1 MNVTSEADK
10 YMVQKILEKIPE
22 IVENPEI
29 LARFDDK
36 AQAFLKESYA
46 KDIKMERVFEK
57 EGSPSWKKASAEAE
71 KTKNPIK
78 NFSNKIKHGIMNFFV
93 KAGYAEEF
101 DSEKEEP
108 ARATENKANDVKK
121 EEKSENLKKN
131 SQASEQN
138 SGKSA
143 QEEEVSEEQTAEKEK
158 TDKEQQETQNASE
171 KTENKTANKE
181 NDNSEETETENN
193 EEADEEKQNFSE
205 EERQKQKEKLREQAK
220 KVKERAEKDL
230 NEYEKSRADSETKS
244 DFDFYMNEALI
255 DMLDESI
262 KIKLFDR
269 RRIEP
274 KYFGTDEEYK
284 TKYDFFAKEET
295 GEFARL
301 KQKILVEKE
310 PAGAKEK
317 AEALK
322 LITKGMATEFIEAMF
337 PNDNP
342 SEEELVAAR
351 EALRKSN
358 MAFLDI
364 RLERLGF
371 TKKPDGTVR
380 FDGNRSDIMAAAPYV
395 NQLKKYNRD
404 FSTLEVAFKNTKEGA
419 ERFDGIVSLLGSTE
433 KTIIFAKEGNDFINK
448 ISKIE
453 GSEENIIATGS
464 ENVNID
470 DIFMD
475 PIDAKEFI
483 YELKEIRDVTA
494 RKSKRLGFK
503 NLGEERPRLSLSNGN
518 MSFIA
523 DYEPRKIIKQLE
535 VLSESF
541 NALNLPND
549 RLKGTSK
556 YKPEKYKINMLPS
569 DKNGPEWKFEITAE
583 RTISM
588 TGDAKICE
596 MISSRLARGNEFK
609 NITVNGKVIKG
620 QAQEEGTQGTKKA
633 KKQKTQKPDVQ
644 ENDKNKKNLYN
655 ETSEMQNMAENE
667 AETPP
672 QNETQIPEEYLNN
685 NNNYSEHTN
694 DELPPEVEEQIAQE
708 YFQNMEENNQ
718 IQPKTQISQNQM
730 PPENIQA
737 NNQQNNE
744 IENSEKEESKTQ
756 NKKPEEKDYFDF
768 LSMQDHGEE
777 FFGIAQDSPEE
788 IEFNEL
794 ANQLYT
800 DEMNGNSNAE
810 ANYRASLE
818 KFAKGKSEKWKAR
831 AHEEIEKSFEREK
844 GQPETENS
852 GKPKK
857 ETNKKEETKKKKG
870 QAR

>member
-1 MNVTSEADK
+1 MNVTNEADK
-10 YMVQKILEKIPE
+10 YMVQKILEQIPE

-29 LARFDDK
+29 LAKFDDK
-36 AQAFLKESYA
+36 SQAFLKESYA
-46 KDIKMERVFEK
+46 KDIKMERIFEK

-78 NFSNKIKHGIMNFFV
+78 NFSNKIKRGIINFFV
-93 KAGYAEEF
+93 KAGYIEEF
-101 DSEKEEP
+101 DDGKEEP
-108 ARATENKANDVKK
+108 ARQSENKNSEDPKSNAQTSEQRRKK
-121 EEKSENLKKN
+121 ETYK
-131 SQASEQN
+131 EQTN
-138 SGKSA
+138 ERQ
-143 QEEEVSEEQTAEKEK
+143 QEEQS
-158 TDKEQQETQNASE
+158 ASE
-171 KTENKTANKE
+171 KVENETADKE
-181 NDNSEETETENN
+181 NDNSEETETKS
-193 EEADEEKQNFSE
+193 DEEKDEKKQDLSE
-205 EERQKQKEKLREQAK
+205 EERQKQREKFKEQAK

-230 NEYEKSRADSETKS
+230 NEYEKTKANSETKS
-244 DFDFYMNEALI
+244 DFDFYMNEVLI

-310 PAGAKEK
+310 PAGEKEK

-380 FDGNRSDIMAAAPYV
+380 FDGNRDDIMAAAPYV
-395 NQLKKYNRD
+395 NQLKKYDRD
-404 FSTLEVAFKNTKEGA
+404 FSTLEVAFKNTREGA
-419 ERFDGIVSLLGSTE
+419 ERFDGIISLLGSTE

-453 GSEENIIATGS
+453 GSKENVIATGS
-464 ENVNID
+464 ENINID

-503 NLGEERPRLSLSNGN
+503 NLGEERPRLSLSDGN

-549 RLKGTSK
+549 RLKGLSK

-569 DKNGPEWKFEITAE
+569 DKNGPDWKFEITGE

-620 QAQEEGTQGTKKA
+620 QAKEEGTQGAKKA
-633 KKQKTQKPDVQ
+633 KKQKTPKPDIQ
-644 ENDKNKKNLYN
+644 ESDKYKENL
-655 ETSEMQNMAENE
+655 
-667 AETPP
+667 
-672 QNETQIPEEYLNN
+672 ETQIPEEYLNSSN
-685 NNNYSEHTN
+685 NHSENTSE
-694 DELPPEVEEQIAQE
+694 ELPPEIEEQIVHESFQDTEEIKKKPVQTENFNEMNYGDNQE
-708 YFQNMEENNQ
+708 NQLDLQSENLENNE
-718 IQPKTQISQNQM
+718 TQ
-730 PPENIQA
+730 A
-737 NNQQNNE
+737 
-744 IENSEKEESKTQ
+744 TG
-756 NKKPEEKDYFDF
+756 YFDF
-768 LSMQDHGEE
+768 LSMQDQEE
-777 FFGIAQDSPEE
+777 NFFEIESQSPEE
-788 IEFNEL
+788 IEFEEL
-794 ANQLYT
+794 GNQLYL
-800 DEMNGNSNAE
+800 DEMNGNNNAE
-810 ANYRASLE
+810 ANYRENLE
-818 KFAKGKSEKWKAR
+818 KFAKGKSEKWKERAR
-831 AHEEIEKSFEREK
+831 QEIEKSFAREK
-844 GQPETENS
+844 GQPETKIS
-852 GKPKK
+852 SKSKK
-857 ETNKKEETKKKKG
+857 ETGKKEKSKKNDKNKG

>member
-1 MNVTSEADK
+1 MNVTNEADK

-36 AQAFLKESYA
+36 SQAFLKESYA
-46 KDIKMERVFEK
+46 KDIKMERTFEK

-78 NFSNKIKHGIMNFFV
+78 NFSNKIKRGIINFFV
-93 KAGYAEEF
+93 KAGYIEEF
-101 DSEKEEP
+101 DDGKEEP
-108 ARATENKANDVKK
+108 ARQSENKNSEDPKSNAQTSEQRRKK
-121 EEKSENLKKN
+121 ETYK
-131 SQASEQN
+131 EQTN
-138 SGKSA
+138 ERQ
-143 QEEEVSEEQTAEKEK
+143 QEEQS
-158 TDKEQQETQNASE
+158 ASE
-171 KTENKTANKE
+171 KAENETADKE
-181 NDNSEETETENN
+181 NDNSEETETKS
-193 EEADEEKQNFSE
+193 DEEKDEKKQDLSE
-205 EERQKQKEKLREQAK
+205 EERQKQREKFKEQAK

-230 NEYEKSRADSETKS
+230 NEYEKTKANSETKS
-244 DFDFYMNEALI
+244 DFDFYMNEVLI

-310 PAGAKEK
+310 PAGEKEK

-342 SEEELVAAR
+342 SEEELVATR
-351 EALRKSN
+351 KALRKSN

-380 FDGNRSDIMAAAPYV
+380 FDGNRDDIMAAAPYV
-395 NQLKKYNRD
+395 NQLKKYDRD
-404 FSTLEVAFKNTKEGA
+404 FSTLEVAFKNTREGA
-419 ERFDGIVSLLGSTE
+419 ERFDGIISLLGSTE

-453 GSEENIIATGS
+453 GSKENVIATGS
-464 ENVNID
+464 ENINID

-503 NLGEERPRLSLSNGN
+503 NLGEERPRLSLSDGN

-549 RLKGTSK
+549 RLKGLSK

-569 DKNGPEWKFEITAE
+569 DKNGPDWKFEITGE

-620 QAQEEGTQGTKKA
+620 QAKEEGTQGAKKA
-633 KKQKTQKPDVQ
+633 KKQKTPKPDIQ
-644 ENDKNKKNLYN
+644 ESDKYKENL
-655 ETSEMQNMAENE
+655 
-667 AETPP
+667 
-672 QNETQIPEEYLNN
+672 ETQIPEEYLNSSN
-685 NNNYSEHTN
+685 NHSENTSE
-694 DELPPEVEEQIAQE
+694 ELPPEIEEQIVHESFQDTEEIKKKPVQTENFNEMNYGDNQE
-708 YFQNMEENNQ
+708 NQLDLQSENLENNE
-718 IQPKTQISQNQM
+718 TQ
-730 PPENIQA
+730 A
-737 NNQQNNE
+737 
-744 IENSEKEESKTQ
+744 TG
-756 NKKPEEKDYFDF
+756 YFDF
-768 LSMQDHGEE
+768 LSMQDQEE
-777 FFGIAQDSPEE
+777 NFFEIESQSPEE
-788 IEFNEL
+788 IEFEEL
-794 ANQLYT
+794 GNQLYL
-800 DEMNGNSNAE
+800 DEMNGNNNAE
-810 ANYRASLE
+810 ANYRENLE
-818 KFAKGKSEKWKAR
+818 KFAKGKSEKWKERAR
-831 AHEEIEKSFEREK
+831 QEIEKSFAREK
-844 GQPETENS
+844 GQPETKIS
-852 GKPKK
+852 SKSKK
-857 ETNKKEETKKKKG
+857 ETGKKEKSKKNDKNKG

>member
-10 YMVQKILEKIPE
+10 YMVQKILEQIPE

-36 AQAFLKESYA
+36 SQAFLKESYA
-46 KDIKMERVFEK
+46 KDIKMERAFEK

-78 NFSNKIKHGIMNFFV
+78 NFSNKIKRGIINFFV
-93 KAGYAEEF
+93 KAGYIEEF
-101 DSEKEEP
+101 DDGKEEP
-108 ARATENKANDVKK
+108 ARQSENKNSEDPKNNAQPSEERQKK
-121 EEKSENLKKN
+121 EN
-131 SQASEQN
+131 SKEQTN
-138 SGKSA
+138 ERQ
-143 QEEEVSEEQTAEKEK
+143 QEEQS
-158 TDKEQQETQNASE
+158 ASE
-171 KTENKTANKE
+171 KTENGTADKE
-181 NDNSEETETENN
+181 NDNSEETE
-193 EEADEEKQNFSE
+193 AKSDEEKDQKKQDLSE
-205 EERQKQKEKLREQAK
+205 EERQKQKEKFREQAK

-230 NEYEKSRADSETKS
+230 NEYEKTKASSETKS
-244 DFDFYMNEALI
+244 DFDFYMNEVLI

-310 PAGAKEK
+310 PAGEKEK
-317 AEALK
+317 AQALK

-380 FDGNRSDIMAAAPYV
+380 FDGNRDDIMAAAPYV
-395 NQLKKYNRD
+395 NQLKKYDRD
-404 FSTLEVAFKNTKEGA
+404 FSTLEVAFKNTREGA
-419 ERFDGIVSLLGSTE
+419 ERFDGIISLLGSTE

-453 GSEENIIATGS
+453 GSKENVIATGS
-464 ENVNID
+464 ENINID

-483 YELKEIRDVTA
+483 YELKEVRDVTA

-503 NLGEERPRLSLSNGN
+503 NLGEERPRLSLSDGN

-549 RLKGTSK
+549 RLKGLSK

-569 DKNGPEWKFEITAE
+569 DKNGPDWKFEITGE

-620 QAQEEGTQGTKKA
+620 QAKEEGTQGAKKA
-633 KKQKTQKPDVQ
+633 KKQKTPKPDIQ
-644 ENDKNKKNLYN
+644 ESDKYKENL
-655 ETSEMQNMAENE
+655 
-667 AETPP
+667 
-672 QNETQIPEEYLNN
+672 ETQIPEEYLNSSN
-685 NNNYSEHTN
+685 NHSENTSE
-694 DELPPEVEEQIAQE
+694 ELPPEIEEQIVHESFQDTEEIKKKPVQTENFNEMNYGDNQE
-708 YFQNMEENNQ
+708 NQLDLQSENLENNE
-718 IQPKTQISQNQM
+718 TQ
-730 PPENIQA
+730 A
-737 NNQQNNE
+737 
-744 IENSEKEESKTQ
+744 TG
-756 NKKPEEKDYFDF
+756 YFDF
-768 LSMQDHGEE
+768 LSMQDQEE
-777 FFGIAQDSPEE
+777 NFFEIESQSPEE
-788 IEFNEL
+788 IEFEEL
-794 ANQLYT
+794 GNQLYL
-800 DEMNGNSNAE
+800 DEMNGNNNAE
-810 ANYRASLE
+810 ANYRENLE
-818 KFAKGKSEKWKAR
+818 KFAKGKSEKWKERAR
-831 AHEEIEKSFEREK
+831 QEIEKSFAREK
-844 GQPETENS
+844 GQPETKIS
-852 GKPKK
+852 SKSKK
-857 ETNKKEETKKKKG
+857 ETGKKEKSKKNDKNKG

>member
-1 MNVTSEADK
+1 VNVTSEADK
-10 YMVQKILEKIPE
+10 YMVQKILEQIPE

-36 AQAFLKESYA
+36 SQAFLKESYA

-78 NFSNKIKHGIMNFFV
+78 NFSNKIKRGIINFFV
-93 KAGYAEEF
+93 KAGYIEEF
-101 DSEKEEP
+101 DDGKEEP
-108 ARATENKANDVKK
+108 ARQSENKNSENPKNNAQTSEESPKK
-121 EEKSENLKKN
+121 ETSK
-131 SQASEQN
+131 EQTN
-138 SGKSA
+138 ERQ
-143 QEEEVSEEQTAEKEK
+143 QEEQS
-158 TDKEQQETQNASE
+158 ASE
-171 KTENKTANKE
+171 KTENGTANKE
-181 NDNSEETETENN
+181 NDNSEETE
-193 EEADEEKQNFSE
+193 AKSDEEKDEKKQDLSE
-205 EERQKQKEKLREQAK
+205 EERQKQKEKFKEQAK

-230 NEYEKSRADSETKS
+230 NEYEKSRSDSETKS
-244 DFDFYMNEALI
+244 DFDFYMNEVLI

-310 PAGAKEK
+310 PAGEKEK
-317 AEALK
+317 AQALK

-380 FDGNRSDIMAAAPYV
+380 FDGNRNDIMAAAPYV
-395 NQLKKYNRD
+395 NQLKKYDRD

-419 ERFDGIVSLLGSTE
+419 ERFDGIISLLGSTE

-453 GSEENIIATGS
+453 GSKENVIATGS
-464 ENVNID
+464 ENINID

-549 RLKGTSK
+549 RLKDLSK

-569 DKNGPEWKFEITAE
+569 DKNGPDWKFEITGE

-609 NITVNGKVIKG
+609 NITVNGKIIKG
-620 QAQEEGTQGTKKA
+620 QAQEERTQGAKKA

-644 ENDKNKKNLYN
+644 ENDRNKENLYN
-655 ETSEMQNMAENE
+655 ETSEMQNVAENE
-667 AETPP
+667 METPP
-672 QNETQIPEEYLNN
+672 QNETQIPEEYLNS
-685 NNNYSEHTN
+685 NNNYSEHTA
-694 DELPPEVEEQIAQE
+694 DELPPETEEQIVYESFQDTEKSKKKQMQTETFNEMDYGDNQE
-708 YFQNMEENNQ
+708 NQLDLQSENLENNE
-718 IQPKTQISQNQM
+718 TQ
-730 PPENIQA
+730 A
-737 NNQQNNE
+737 
-744 IENSEKEESKTQ
+744 TG
-756 NKKPEEKDYFDF
+756 YFDF
-768 LSMQDHGEE
+768 LSMQDQNEE
-777 FFGIAQDSPEE
+777 ENFFEIEAQSPEE
-788 IEFNEL
+788 IEFEEL
-794 ANQLYT
+794 GNQLYL
-800 DEMNGNSNAE
+800 DEMNGNNNAE
-810 ANYRASLE
+810 ANYRENLE

-831 AHEEIEKSFEREK
+831 ARQEIEKSFAREK
-844 GQPETENS
+844 GQPETEKS
-852 GKPKK
+852 GKSKK
-857 ETNKKEETKKKKG
+857 ESDKKEKTNKKKG

>member
-10 YMVQKILEKIPE
+10 YMVQKILEQIPE

-36 AQAFLKESYA
+36 SQAFLKESYA

-78 NFSNKIKHGIMNFFV
+78 NFSNKIKRGIMNFFV

-108 ARATENKANDVKK
+108 ARVNENKANNVKK
-121 EEKSENLKKN
+121 EEDSEILKN
-131 SQASEQN
+131 NTQTSEQN
-138 SGKSA
+138 SEKSA
-143 QEEEVSEEQTAEKEK
+143 QKETSKEQTTEKEK
-158 TDKEQQETQNASE
+158 TNKEQQKTQNASE
-171 KTENKTANKE
+171 KAENETASKE
-181 NDNSEETETENN
+181 NENSEEKKAENN
-193 EEADEEKQNFSE
+193 EETDEEKQDLSE
-205 EERQKQKEKLREQAK
+205 EEREKQKEKFREQAK

-230 NEYEKSRADSETKS
+230 NEYEKSRTNSETKS

-310 PAGAKEK
+310 PAGEKEK

-342 SEEELVAAR
+342 SEEELVVAR

-380 FDGNRSDIMAAAPYV
+380 FDGNRDDIMAAAPYV
-395 NQLKKYNRD
+395 NQLKKYDRD

-419 ERFDGIVSLLGSTE
+419 ERFDSIISLLGSTE

-453 GSEENIIATGS
+453 GSKENVIATGS
-464 ENVNID
+464 ENINID

-483 YELKEIRDVTA
+483 YELKEIRDITA

-503 NLGEERPRLSLSNGN
+503 NLGEERPRLSLSNGS

-549 RLKGTSK
+549 RLKGMSK

-569 DKNGPEWKFEITAE
+569 DKNGPEWKFEITDE

-620 QAQEEGTQGTKKA
+620 QAQDEGIQGAKKS
-633 KKQKTQKPDVQ
+633 KKQKTQKTDTQ
-644 ENDKNKKNLYN
+644 KHDKNKENLYN

-667 AETPP
+667 VETSH

-685 NNNYSEHTN
+685 NNNSEYVA
-694 DELPPEVEEQIAQE
+694 DELPPEIEEQIAQE
-708 YFQNMEENNQ
+708 YFQNMEENKQ
-718 IQPKTQISQNQM
+718 TQPETQISQNQI
-730 PPENIQA
+730 PPENIQT
-737 NNQQNNE
+737 NNQLNNE
-744 IENSEKEESKTQ
+744 SENSEKEENKVQ
-756 NKKPEEKDYFDF
+756 DKKPEQKDYFDF
-768 LSMQDHGEE
+768 LSMQDQGEE

-831 AHEEIEKSFEREK
+831 AHEEIEKSFEREN
-844 GQPETENS
+844 GQTETKNS
-852 GKPKK
+852 GKSKK
-857 ETNKKEETKKKKG
+857 ETDKKEETKKKKG
-870 QAR
+870 KAR

>member
-1 MNVTSEADK
+1 MNVTNEADK

-36 AQAFLKESYA
+36 SQAFLKESYA
-46 KDIKMERVFEK
+46 KDIKMERSFEK
-57 EGSPSWKKASAEAE
+57 EGSPTWKKASAEAE

-78 NFSNKIKHGIMNFFV
+78 NFSNKIKRGIINFFV
-93 KAGYAEEF
+93 KAGYIEEF
-101 DSEKEEP
+101 DDGKEEP
-108 ARATENKANDVKK
+108 ARQSENKNSEDPKNNAQPSEEKQKK
-121 EEKSENLKKN
+121 EN
-131 SQASEQN
+131 SKEQTN
-138 SGKSA
+138 ERQ
-143 QEEEVSEEQTAEKEK
+143 QEEQS
-158 TDKEQQETQNASE
+158 ASE
-171 KTENKTANKE
+171 KTENGTADKE
-181 NDNSEETETENN
+181 NDNSEETE
-193 EEADEEKQNFSE
+193 AKSDEEKDEKKQDLSE
-205 EERQKQKEKLREQAK
+205 EERQKQKEKFREQAK

-230 NEYEKSRADSETKS
+230 NEYEKTKANSETKS
-244 DFDFYMNEALI
+244 DFDFYMNEVLI

-310 PAGAKEK
+310 PAGEKEK

-380 FDGNRSDIMAAAPYV
+380 FDGNRDDIMAAAPYV
-395 NQLKKYNRD
+395 NQLKKYDRD
-404 FSTLEVAFKNTKEGA
+404 FSTLEVAFKNTREGA
-419 ERFDGIVSLLGSTE
+419 ERFDGIISLLGSTE

-453 GSEENIIATGS
+453 GSKENVIATGS
-464 ENVNID
+464 ENINID

-503 NLGEERPRLSLSNGN
+503 NLGEERPRLSLSDGN

-549 RLKGTSK
+549 RLKGLSK

-569 DKNGPEWKFEITAE
+569 DKNGPDWKFEITGE

-620 QAQEEGTQGTKKA
+620 QAKEEGTRGAKKA
-633 KKQKTQKPDVQ
+633 KKQKTPKPDIQ
-644 ENDKNKKNLYN
+644 ESDKYKENL
-655 ETSEMQNMAENE
+655 
-667 AETPP
+667 
-672 QNETQIPEEYLNN
+672 ETQIPEEYLNSSN
-685 NNNYSEHTN
+685 NHSENTSE
-694 DELPPEVEEQIAQE
+694 ELPPEIEEQIVHESFQDTEEIKKKPVQTENFNEMNYGDNQE
-708 YFQNMEENNQ
+708 NQLDLQSENLENNE
-718 IQPKTQISQNQM
+718 TQ
-730 PPENIQA
+730 A
-737 NNQQNNE
+737 
-744 IENSEKEESKTQ
+744 TG
-756 NKKPEEKDYFDF
+756 YFDF
-768 LSMQDHGEE
+768 LSMQDQEE
-777 FFGIAQDSPEE
+777 NFFEIESQSPEE
-788 IEFNEL
+788 IEFEEL
-794 ANQLYT
+794 GNQLYL
-800 DEMNGNSNAE
+800 DEMNGNNNAE
-810 ANYRASLE
+810 ANYRENLE
-818 KFAKGKSEKWKAR
+818 KFAKGKSEKWKERAR
-831 AHEEIEKSFEREK
+831 QEIEKSFAREK
-844 GQPETENS
+844 GQPETKIS
-852 GKPKK
+852 SKSKK
-857 ETNKKEETKKKKG
+857 ETGKKEKSKKNDKNKG

>member
-36 AQAFLKESYA
+36 SQAFLKESYA

-57 EGSPSWKKASAEAE
+57 ESSPSWKKASAEAE

-78 NFSNKIKHGIMNFFV
+78 NFSNKIKRGIINFFV
-93 KAGYAEEF
+93 KAGYIEEF
-101 DSEKEEP
+101 DDGKEEP
-108 ARATENKANDVKK
+108 ARQSENKN
-121 EEKSENLKKN
+121 SENPKN
-131 SQASEQN
+131 NAQTSEQSQEKETSKGQTN
-138 SGKSA
+138 KRQ
-143 QEEEVSEEQTAEKEK
+143 QEE
-158 TDKEQQETQNASE
+158 QNTSE
-171 KTENKTANKE
+171 KTENGTADKE
-181 NDNSEETETENN
+181 NNNSEETETKN
-193 EEADEEKQNFSE
+193 DEEKDEKKQDLSE
-205 EERQKQKEKLREQAK
+205 EERQKQKEKFKEQAK

-230 NEYEKSRADSETKS
+230 NEYEKTKASSETKS

-310 PAGAKEK
+310 PAGEKEK

-380 FDGNRSDIMAAAPYV
+380 FDGNRDDIMAAAPYV
-395 NQLKKYNRD
+395 NQLKKYDRD

-419 ERFDGIVSLLGSTE
+419 ERFDSIISLLGSAE

-453 GSEENIIATGS
+453 GSKENVIATGS
-464 ENVNID
+464 ENINID
-470 DIFMD
+470 DVFMD

-503 NLGEERPRLSLSNGN
+503 NLGEERPRLSLSNGS

-549 RLKGTSK
+549 RLKGLSK

-569 DKNGPEWKFEITAE
+569 DKNGPDWKFEITGE

-609 NITVNGKVIKG
+609 NITVNGKTIKG
-620 QAQEEGTQGTKKA
+620 QVQEEGTQGTKKA

-644 ENDKNKKNLYN
+644 ENDKSKENLYN
-655 ETSEMQNMAENE
+655 ETSEAQNMAENE
-667 AETPP
+667 AEIPP
-672 QNETQIPEEYLNN
+672 QNEVQVPEEYLNN
-685 NNNYSEHTN
+685 SNIYQENASE
-694 DELPPEVEEQIAQE
+694 ELPPEIEEEIAKE
-708 YFQNMEENNQ
+708 HFQNMEENNQ
-718 IQPKTQISQNQM
+718 KQIKTETFNEMDYNVNQLDLQS
-730 PPENIQA
+730 ENLED
-737 NNQQNNE
+737 NE
-744 IENSEKEESKTQ
+744 TQ
-756 NKKPEEKDYFDF
+756 NKNPNEATGYFDF
-768 LSMQDHGEE
+768 LSMQDQEE
-777 FFGIAQDSPEE
+777 NFFEIEAQSPEE

-794 ANQLYT
+794 ANQLYM

-810 ANYRASLE
+810 ANYRAILE

-831 AHEEIEKSFEREK
+831 ARQEIEKSFAREK
-844 GQPETENS
+844 DQPETKNS
-852 GKPKK
+852 DKSKK
-857 ETNKKEETKKKKG
+857 ETVKKEKSKKNDKNKD

>member
-10 YMVQKILEKIPE
+10 YMVQKILEQLPE

-36 AQAFLKESYA
+36 SQAFLKESYA

-78 NFSNKIKHGIMNFFV
+78 NFSNKIKRGIMNFFV

-108 ARATENKANDVKK
+108 ARPTENKASNTKEMENSEHLKDDSQTSEQSEKK
-121 EEKSENLKKN
+121 EEVFN
-131 SQASEQN
+131 
-138 SGKSA
+138 
-143 QEEEVSEEQTAEKEK
+143 EQTSEKEN
-158 TDKEQQETQNASE
+158 QETQNTSE
-171 KTENKTANKE
+171 TVEDGTDDKE
-181 NDNSEETETENN
+181 KNNSEETEAKND
-193 EEADEEKQNFSE
+193 EETDEEKQDLSE

-230 NEYEKSRADSETKS
+230 NEYEKSRSDSETKS

-310 PAGAKEK
+310 PAGEREK

-380 FDGNRSDIMAAAPYV
+380 FDGNRDDIMAAAPYV
-395 NQLKKYNRD
+395 NQLKKYDRD

-419 ERFDGIVSLLGSTE
+419 ERFDSIISLLGSTE

-453 GSEENIIATGS
+453 GSKENVIATGS
-464 ENVNID
+464 ENINID

-503 NLGEERPRLSLSNGN
+503 NLGEERPRLSLSNGS

-549 RLKGTSK
+549 RLKGMSK

-569 DKNGPEWKFEITAE
+569 DKNGPEWKFEITDE

-620 QAQEEGTQGTKKA
+620 QAQDEGTQGAKKS
-633 KKQKTQKPDVQ
+633 KKQKTQKTDTQ
-644 ENDKNKKNLYN
+644 KHDKNKENLYN

-667 AETPP
+667 VETSH

-685 NNNYSEHTN
+685 NNNSEYVA
-694 DELPPEVEEQIAQE
+694 DELPPEIEEQIAQE
-708 YFQNMEENNQ
+708 YFQNMEENKQ
-718 IQPKTQISQNQM
+718 TQPETQISQNQI
-730 PPENIQA
+730 PPENIQT
-737 NNQQNNE
+737 NNQLNNE
-744 IENSEKEESKTQ
+744 SENSEKEENKVQ
-756 NKKPEEKDYFDF
+756 DKKPEQKDYFDF
-768 LSMQDHGEE
+768 LSMQDQGEE

-831 AHEEIEKSFEREK
+831 AHEEIEKSFEREN
-844 GQPETENS
+844 GQTETKNS
-852 GKPKK
+852 GKSKK
-857 ETNKKEETKKKKG
+857 KTDKKEETKKKKG

>member
-1 MNVTSEADK
+1 MNVTNEADK

-36 AQAFLKESYA
+36 SQAFLKESYA
-46 KDIKMERVFEK
+46 KDIKMERTFEK

-78 NFSNKIKHGIMNFFV
+78 NFSNKIKRGIINFFV
-93 KAGYAEEF
+93 KAGYIEEF
-101 DSEKEEP
+101 DDGKEEP
-108 ARATENKANDVKK
+108 ARQSENKNSEDPKNNAQTSEESQKK
-121 EEKSENLKKN
+121 ETSKE
-131 SQASEQN
+131 QANERQ
-138 SGKSA
+138 
-143 QEEEVSEEQTAEKEK
+143 QEEQS
-158 TDKEQQETQNASE
+158 ASE
-171 KTENKTANKE
+171 KDENGTANKE
-181 NDNSEETETENN
+181 NDNSEETE
-193 EEADEEKQNFSE
+193 AKSDEEKDEKERDLSE
-205 EERQKQKEKLREQAK
+205 EERQKQKEKFREQAK

-230 NEYEKSRADSETKS
+230 NEYEKTKANSETKS
-244 DFDFYMNEALI
+244 DFDFYMNETLI

-310 PAGAKEK
+310 PAGEKEK
-317 AEALK
+317 AQALK

-380 FDGNRSDIMAAAPYV
+380 FDGNRDDIMAAAPYV
-395 NQLKKYNRD
+395 NQLKKYDRD

-419 ERFDGIVSLLGSTE
+419 ERFDGIISLLGSTE

-453 GSEENIIATGS
+453 GSKENVIATGS
-464 ENVNID
+464 ENINID

-549 RLKGTSK
+549 RLKGLSK

-569 DKNGPEWKFEITAE
+569 DKNGPDWKFEITGE

-609 NITVNGKVIKG
+609 NITVNGKIIKG
-620 QAQEEGTQGTKKA
+620 QAQEERTQGAKKA

-644 ENDKNKKNLYN
+644 KNDRNKENLYN
-655 ETSEMQNMAENE
+655 ETSEMQNVAENE
-667 AETPP
+667 VETPP
-672 QNETQIPEEYLNN
+672 QNETQIPEEYLNS
-685 NNNYSEHTN
+685 NNNYSEHTA
-694 DELPPEVEEQIAQE
+694 DELPPETEEQIVHE
-708 YFQNMEENNQ
+708 SFQD
-718 IQPKTQISQNQM
+718 T
-730 PPENIQA
+730 
-737 NNQQNNE
+737 
-744 IENSEKEESKTQ
+744 EESKKKQMQTETFNEMDYSDNQENQSDLQSENLENNETQ
-756 NKKPEEKDYFDF
+756 ATGYFDF
-768 LSMQDHGEE
+768 LSMQDQNEE
-777 FFGIAQDSPEE
+777 ENFFEIEAQSPEE
-788 IEFNEL
+788 IEFEEL
-794 ANQLYT
+794 GNQLYL
-800 DEMNGNSNAE
+800 DEMNGNNNAE
-810 ANYRASLE
+810 ANYRENLE

-831 AHEEIEKSFEREK
+831 ARQEIEKSFAREK
-844 GQPETENS
+844 GQPETKNS
-852 GKPKK
+852 DKSKK
-857 ETNKKEETKKKKG
+857 ETGKKEKSKKSDKNKG

>member
-10 YMVQKILEKIPE
+10 YMVQKILEQIPE

-36 AQAFLKESYA
+36 SQAFLKESYA

-78 NFSNKIKHGIMNFFV
+78 NFSNKIKRGIINFFV
-93 KAGYAEEF
+93 KAGYIEEF
-101 DSEKEEP
+101 DDGKEEP
-108 ARATENKANDVKK
+108 ARQSENKNSEVPKSNAQSSEERQKK
-121 EEKSENLKKN
+121 ETSK
-131 SQASEQN
+131 EQTN
-138 SGKSA
+138 ERQ
-143 QEEEVSEEQTAEKEK
+143 QEEQS
-158 TDKEQQETQNASE
+158 ASE
-171 KTENKTANKE
+171 KTENGTANKE
-181 NDNSEETETENN
+181 NDNSEETE
-193 EEADEEKQNFSE
+193 AKSDEEKDEKKQDLSE
-205 EERQKQKEKLREQAK
+205 EERQKQKEKFKEQAK

-230 NEYEKSRADSETKS
+230 NEYEKSRSDSETKS
-244 DFDFYMNEALI
+244 DFDFYMNEVLI

-310 PAGAKEK
+310 PAGEKEK
-317 AEALK
+317 AQALK

-380 FDGNRSDIMAAAPYV
+380 FDGNRNDIMAAAPYV
-395 NQLKKYNRD
+395 NQLKKYDRD

-419 ERFDGIVSLLGSTE
+419 ERFDGIISLLGSTE

-453 GSEENIIATGS
+453 GSKENVIATGS
-464 ENVNID
+464 ENINID

-483 YELKEIRDVTA
+483 YELKEIRDITA

-503 NLGEERPRLSLSNGN
+503 NLGEERPRLSLSNGS

-549 RLKGTSK
+549 RLKGLSK

-569 DKNGPEWKFEITAE
+569 DKNGPDWKFEITGE

-609 NITVNGKVIKG
+609 NITVNGKIIKG
-620 QAQEEGTQGTKKA
+620 QAQEERTQGAKKA

-644 ENDKNKKNLYN
+644 ENDRNKENLYN
-655 ETSEMQNMAENE
+655 ETSEMQNVAENE
-667 AETPP
+667 METPP
-672 QNETQIPEEYLNN
+672 QNETQIPEEYLNS
-685 NNNYSEHTN
+685 NNNYSEHTAN
-694 DELPPEVEEQIAQE
+694 ELPPETEEQIVHESFQDTEKSKKKQMQTETFNEMDYGDNQE
-708 YFQNMEENNQ
+708 NQLDLQSENLENNE
-718 IQPKTQISQNQM
+718 SQ
-730 PPENIQA
+730 A
-737 NNQQNNE
+737 
-744 IENSEKEESKTQ
+744 TG
-756 NKKPEEKDYFDF
+756 YFDF
-768 LSMQDHGEE
+768 LSMQDQNEE
-777 FFGIAQDSPEE
+777 ENFFEIEAQSPEE
-788 IEFNEL
+788 IEFEEL
-794 ANQLYT
+794 GNQLYL
-800 DEMNGNSNAE
+800 DEMNGNNNAE
-810 ANYRASLE
+810 ANYRENLE

-831 AHEEIEKSFEREK
+831 ARQEIEKSFAREK
-844 GQPETENS
+844 GQPETEKS
-852 GKPKK
+852 GKSKK
-857 ETNKKEETKKKKG
+857 ESDKKEKTNKKKG

>member
-1 MNVTSEADK
+1 MNVTNEADK
-10 YMVQKILEKIPE
+10 YMVQKILEQIPE

-29 LARFDDK
+29 LAKFDDK
-36 AQAFLKESYA
+36 LQAFLKESYA

-78 NFSNKIKHGIMNFFV
+78 NFSNKIKCGIINFFV
-93 KAGYAEEF
+93 KAGYIEEF
-101 DSEKEEP
+101 DDGKEEP
-108 ARATENKANDVKK
+108 ARQSENKNSEDPKSNAQTSEQRRKK
-121 EEKSENLKKN
+121 ETYK
-131 SQASEQN
+131 EQTN
-138 SGKSA
+138 ERQ
-143 QEEEVSEEQTAEKEK
+143 QEEQS
-158 TDKEQQETQNASE
+158 ASE
-171 KTENKTANKE
+171 KAENETADKE
-181 NDNSEETETENN
+181 NDNSEETETKS
-193 EEADEEKQNFSE
+193 DEEKDEKKQDLSE
-205 EERQKQKEKLREQAK
+205 EERQKQREKFKEQAK

-230 NEYEKSRADSETKS
+230 NEYEKTKANSETKS
-244 DFDFYMNEALI
+244 DFDFYMNEVLI

-310 PAGAKEK
+310 PAGEKEK

-380 FDGNRSDIMAAAPYV
+380 FDGNRDDIMAAAPYV
-395 NQLKKYNRD
+395 NQLKKYDRD
-404 FSTLEVAFKNTKEGA
+404 FSTLEVAFKNTREGA
-419 ERFDGIVSLLGSTE
+419 ERFDGIISLLGSTE

-453 GSEENIIATGS
+453 GSKENVIATGS
-464 ENVNID
+464 ENINID

-503 NLGEERPRLSLSNGN
+503 NLGEERPRLSLSDGN

-549 RLKGTSK
+549 RLKGLSK

-569 DKNGPEWKFEITAE
+569 DKNGPDWKFEITGE

-620 QAQEEGTQGTKKA
+620 QAKEEGTQGAKKA
-633 KKQKTQKPDVQ
+633 KKQKTPKPDIQ
-644 ENDKNKKNLYN
+644 ESDKYKENL
-655 ETSEMQNMAENE
+655 
-667 AETPP
+667 
-672 QNETQIPEEYLNN
+672 ETQIPEEYLNSSN
-685 NNNYSEHTN
+685 NHSENTSE
-694 DELPPEVEEQIAQE
+694 ELPPEIEEQIVHESFQDTEEIKKKPVQTENFNEMNYGDNQE
-708 YFQNMEENNQ
+708 NQLDLQSENLENNE
-718 IQPKTQISQNQM
+718 TQ
-730 PPENIQA
+730 A
-737 NNQQNNE
+737 
-744 IENSEKEESKTQ
+744 TG
-756 NKKPEEKDYFDF
+756 YFDF
-768 LSMQDHGEE
+768 LSMQDQEE
-777 FFGIAQDSPEE
+777 NFFEIESQSPEE
-788 IEFNEL
+788 IEFEEL
-794 ANQLYT
+794 GNQLYL
-800 DEMNGNSNAE
+800 DEMNGNNNAE
-810 ANYRASLE
+810 TNYRENLE
-818 KFAKGKSEKWKAR
+818 KFAKGKSEKWKERAR
-831 AHEEIEKSFEREK
+831 QEIEKSFAREK
-844 GQPETENS
+844 GQPETKIS
-852 GKPKK
+852 SKSKK
-857 ETNKKEETKKKKG
+857 ETGKKEKSKKNDKNKG

>member
-1 MNVTSEADK
+1 MNVTNEADK

-36 AQAFLKESYA
+36 SQAFLKESYA
-46 KDIKMERVFEK
+46 KDIKMERTFEK

-78 NFSNKIKHGIMNFFV
+78 NFSNKIKRGIINFFV
-93 KAGYAEEF
+93 KAGYIEEF
-101 DSEKEEP
+101 DDGKEEP
-108 ARATENKANDVKK
+108 ARQSENKNSEDPKSNAQTSEQRRKK
-121 EEKSENLKKN
+121 ETYK
-131 SQASEQN
+131 EQTN
-138 SGKSA
+138 ERQ
-143 QEEEVSEEQTAEKEK
+143 QEEQS
-158 TDKEQQETQNASE
+158 ASE
-171 KTENKTANKE
+171 KAENETADKE
-181 NDNSEETETENN
+181 NDNSEETETKS
-193 EEADEEKQNFSE
+193 DEEKDEKKQDLSE
-205 EERQKQKEKLREQAK
+205 EERQKQREKFKEQAK

-230 NEYEKSRADSETKS
+230 NEYEKTKANSETKS
-244 DFDFYMNEALI
+244 DFDFYMNEVLI

-310 PAGAKEK
+310 PAGEKEK

-351 EALRKSN
+351 KALRKSN

-380 FDGNRSDIMAAAPYV
+380 FDGNRDDIMAAAPYV
-395 NQLKKYNRD
+395 NQLKKYDRD
-404 FSTLEVAFKNTKEGA
+404 FSTLEVAFKNTREGA
-419 ERFDGIVSLLGSTE
+419 ERFDGIISLLGSTE

-453 GSEENIIATGS
+453 GSKENVIATGS
-464 ENVNID
+464 ENINID

-503 NLGEERPRLSLSNGN
+503 NLGEERPRLSLSDGN

-549 RLKGTSK
+549 RLKGLSK

-569 DKNGPEWKFEITAE
+569 DKNGPDWKFEITGE

-609 NITVNGKVIKG
+609 NIKVNGKVIKG

-644 ENDKNKKNLYN
+644 ENDKRKENLYN
-655 ETSEMQNMAENE
+655 ETSEAQNMAENE
-667 AETPP
+667 AEIPP
-672 QNETQIPEEYLNN
+672 QNEVQVPEEYLNN
-685 NNNYSEHTN
+685 SNIYQENASE
-694 DELPPEVEEQIAQE
+694 ELPPEIEEEIAKE
-708 YFQNMEENNQ
+708 HFQNMEENNQ
-718 IQPKTQISQNQM
+718 KQIKTETFNEMDYNVNQLDLQS
-730 PPENIQA
+730 ENLED
-737 NNQQNNE
+737 NE
-744 IENSEKEESKTQ
+744 TQ
-756 NKKPEEKDYFDF
+756 NKNPNEATGYFDF
-768 LSMQDHGEE
+768 LSMQDQEE
-777 FFGIAQDSPEE
+777 NFFEIEAQSPEE

-794 ANQLYT
+794 ANQLYM

-831 AHEEIEKSFEREK
+831 ARQEIEKSFAREK
-844 GQPETENS
+844 DQPETKNS
-852 GKPKK
+852 DKSKK
-857 ETNKKEETKKKKG
+857 ETGKKEKSKKNDKNKG

>member
-1 MNVTSEADK
+1 MNVTNEADK

-36 AQAFLKESYA
+36 SQAFLKESYA
-46 KDIKMERVFEK
+46 KDIKMERTFEK

-78 NFSNKIKHGIMNFFV
+78 NFSNKIKRGIINFFV
-93 KAGYAEEF
+93 KAGYIEEF
-101 DSEKEEP
+101 DDGKEEP
-108 ARATENKANDVKK
+108 ARQSENKNSEDPKSNAQTSEQRRKK
-121 EEKSENLKKN
+121 ETYK
-131 SQASEQN
+131 EQTN
-138 SGKSA
+138 ERQ
-143 QEEEVSEEQTAEKEK
+143 QEEQS
-158 TDKEQQETQNASE
+158 ASE
-171 KTENKTANKE
+171 KAENETADKE
-181 NDNSEETETENN
+181 NDNSEETETKS
-193 EEADEEKQNFSE
+193 DEEKDEKKQDLSE
-205 EERQKQKEKLREQAK
+205 EERQKRREKFKEQAK

-230 NEYEKSRADSETKS
+230 NEYEKTKANSETKS
-244 DFDFYMNEALI
+244 DFDFYMNEVLI

-310 PAGAKEK
+310 PAGEKEK

-380 FDGNRSDIMAAAPYV
+380 FDGNRDDIMAAAPYV
-395 NQLKKYNRD
+395 NQLKKYDRD
-404 FSTLEVAFKNTKEGA
+404 FSTLEVAFKNTREGA
-419 ERFDGIVSLLGSTE
+419 ERFDGIISLLGSTE
-433 KTIIFAKEGNDFINK
+433 KTIIFAKEENDFINK

-453 GSEENIIATGS
+453 GSKENVIATGS
-464 ENVNID
+464 ENINID

-475 PIDAKEFI
+475 PIDTKEFI

-503 NLGEERPRLSLSNGN
+503 NLGEERPRLSLSDGN

-549 RLKGTSK
+549 RLKGLSK

-569 DKNGPEWKFEITAE
+569 DKNGPDWKFEITGE

-620 QAQEEGTQGTKKA
+620 QAKEEGTQGAKKA
-633 KKQKTQKPDVQ
+633 KKQKTPKPDIQ
-644 ENDKNKKNLYN
+644 ESDKYKENL
-655 ETSEMQNMAENE
+655 
-667 AETPP
+667 
-672 QNETQIPEEYLNN
+672 ETQIPEEYLNSSN
-685 NNNYSEHTN
+685 NHSENTSE
-694 DELPPEVEEQIAQE
+694 ELPPEIEEQIVHESFQDTEEIKKKPVQTENFNEMNYGDNQE
-708 YFQNMEENNQ
+708 NQLDLQSENLENNE
-718 IQPKTQISQNQM
+718 TQ
-730 PPENIQA
+730 A
-737 NNQQNNE
+737 
-744 IENSEKEESKTQ
+744 TG
-756 NKKPEEKDYFDF
+756 YFDF
-768 LSMQDHGEE
+768 LSMQDQEE
-777 FFGIAQDSPEE
+777 NFFEIESQSPEE
-788 IEFNEL
+788 IEFEEL
-794 ANQLYT
+794 GNQLYL
-800 DEMNGNSNAE
+800 DEMNGNNNAE
-810 ANYRASLE
+810 ANYRENLE
-818 KFAKGKSEKWKAR
+818 KFAKGKSEKWKERAR
-831 AHEEIEKSFEREK
+831 QEIEKSFAREK
-844 GQPETENS
+844 GQPETKIS
-852 GKPKK
+852 SKSKK
-857 ETNKKEETKKKKG
+857 ETGKKEKSKKNDKNKG

>member
-1 MNVTSEADK
+1 MNVTNEADK

-36 AQAFLKESYA
+36 SQAFLKESYA
-46 KDIKMERVFEK
+46 KDIKMERTFEK

-78 NFSNKIKHGIMNFFV
+78 NFSNKIKRGIINFFV
-93 KAGYAEEF
+93 KAGYIEEF
-101 DSEKEEP
+101 DDGKEEP
-108 ARATENKANDVKK
+108 ARQSENKNSEDPKSNAQTSEQRRKK
-121 EEKSENLKKN
+121 ETYK
-131 SQASEQN
+131 EQTN
-138 SGKSA
+138 ERQ
-143 QEEEVSEEQTAEKEK
+143 QEEQS
-158 TDKEQQETQNASE
+158 ASE
-171 KTENKTANKE
+171 KAENETADKE
-181 NDNSEETETENN
+181 NDNSEETETKS
-193 EEADEEKQNFSE
+193 DEEKDEKKQDLSE
-205 EERQKQKEKLREQAK
+205 EERQKQREKFKEQAK

-230 NEYEKSRADSETKS
+230 NEYEKTKANSETKS
-244 DFDFYMNEALI
+244 DFDFYMNEVLI

-310 PAGAKEK
+310 PAGEKEK

-380 FDGNRSDIMAAAPYV
+380 FDGNRDDIMAAAPYV
-395 NQLKKYNRD
+395 NQLKKYDRD
-404 FSTLEVAFKNTKEGA
+404 FSTLEVAFKNTREGA
-419 ERFDGIVSLLGSTE
+419 ERFDGIISLLGSTE
-433 KTIIFAKEGNDFINK
+433 KTIIFAKEENDFINK

-453 GSEENIIATGS
+453 GSKENVIATGS
-464 ENVNID
+464 ENINID

-503 NLGEERPRLSLSNGN
+503 NLGEERPRLSLSDGN

-549 RLKGTSK
+549 RLKGLSK

-569 DKNGPEWKFEITAE
+569 DKNGPDWKFEITGE

-620 QAQEEGTQGTKKA
+620 QAKEEGTQGAKKA
-633 KKQKTQKPDVQ
+633 KKQKTPKPDIQ
-644 ENDKNKKNLYN
+644 ESDKYKENL
-655 ETSEMQNMAENE
+655 
-667 AETPP
+667 
-672 QNETQIPEEYLNN
+672 ETQIPEEYLNSSN
-685 NNNYSEHTN
+685 NHSENTSE
-694 DELPPEVEEQIAQE
+694 ELPPEIEEQIVHESFQDTEEIKKKPVQTENFNEMNYGDNQE
-708 YFQNMEENNQ
+708 NQLDLQSENLENNE
-718 IQPKTQISQNQM
+718 TQ
-730 PPENIQA
+730 A
-737 NNQQNNE
+737 
-744 IENSEKEESKTQ
+744 TG
-756 NKKPEEKDYFDF
+756 YFDF
-768 LSMQDHGEE
+768 LSMQDQEE
-777 FFGIAQDSPEE
+777 NFFEIESQSPEE
-788 IEFNEL
+788 IEFEEL
-794 ANQLYT
+794 GNQLYL
-800 DEMNGNSNAE
+800 DEMNGNNNAE
-810 ANYRASLE
+810 TNYRENLE
-818 KFAKGKSEKWKAR
+818 KFAKGKSEKWKERAR
-831 AHEEIEKSFEREK
+831 QEIEKSFAREK
-844 GQPETENS
+844 GQPETKIS
-852 GKPKK
+852 SKSKK
-857 ETNKKEETKKKKG
+857 ETGKKEKSKKNDKNKG

>member
-1 MNVTSEADK
+1 MNVTNEADK

-36 AQAFLKESYA
+36 SQAFLKESYA
-46 KDIKMERVFEK
+46 KDIKMERTFEK

-78 NFSNKIKHGIMNFFV
+78 NFSNKIKRGIINFFV
-93 KAGYAEEF
+93 KAGYIEEF
-101 DSEKEEP
+101 DDGKEEP
-108 ARATENKANDVKK
+108 ARQSENKNSEDPKSNAQTSEQRRKK
-121 EEKSENLKKN
+121 ETYK
-131 SQASEQN
+131 EQTN
-138 SGKSA
+138 ERQ
-143 QEEEVSEEQTAEKEK
+143 QEEQS
-158 TDKEQQETQNASE
+158 ASE
-171 KTENKTANKE
+171 KAENETADKE
-181 NDNSEETETENN
+181 S
-193 EEADEEKQNFSE
+193 DEEKDEKKQDLSE
-205 EERQKQKEKLREQAK
+205 EERQKQREKFKEQAK

-230 NEYEKSRADSETKS
+230 NEYEKTKANSETKS
-244 DFDFYMNEALI
+244 DFDFYMNEVLI

-310 PAGAKEK
+310 PAGEKEK

-351 EALRKSN
+351 KALRKSN

-380 FDGNRSDIMAAAPYV
+380 FDGNRDDIMAAAPYV
-395 NQLKKYNRD
+395 NQLKKYDRD
-404 FSTLEVAFKNTKEGA
+404 FSTLEVAFKNTREGA
-419 ERFDGIVSLLGSTE
+419 ERFDGIISLLGSTE

-453 GSEENIIATGS
+453 GSKENVIATGS
-464 ENVNID
+464 ENINID

-503 NLGEERPRLSLSNGN
+503 NLGEERPRLSLSDGN

-549 RLKGTSK
+549 RLKGLSK

-569 DKNGPEWKFEITAE
+569 DKNGPDWKFEITGE

-620 QAQEEGTQGTKKA
+620 QAKEEGTQGAKKA
-633 KKQKTQKPDVQ
+633 KKQKTPKPDIQ
-644 ENDKNKKNLYN
+644 ESDKYKENL
-655 ETSEMQNMAENE
+655 
-667 AETPP
+667 
-672 QNETQIPEEYLNN
+672 ETQIPEEYLNSSN
-685 NNNYSEHTN
+685 NHSENTSE
-694 DELPPEVEEQIAQE
+694 ELPPEIEEQIVHESFQDTEEIKKKPVQTENFNEMNYGDNQE
-708 YFQNMEENNQ
+708 NQLDLQSENLENNE
-718 IQPKTQISQNQM
+718 TQ
-730 PPENIQA
+730 A
-737 NNQQNNE
+737 
-744 IENSEKEESKTQ
+744 TG
-756 NKKPEEKDYFDF
+756 YFDF
-768 LSMQDHGEE
+768 LSMQDQEE
-777 FFGIAQDSPEE
+777 NFFEIESQSPEE
-788 IEFNEL
+788 IEFEEL
-794 ANQLYT
+794 GNQLYL
-800 DEMNGNSNAE
+800 DEMNGNNNAE
-810 ANYRASLE
+810 ANYRENLE
-818 KFAKGKSEKWKAR
+818 KFAKGKSEKWKERAR
-831 AHEEIEKSFEREK
+831 QEIEKSFAREK
-844 GQPETENS
+844 GQPETKIS
-852 GKPKK
+852 SKSKK
-857 ETNKKEETKKKKG
+857 ETGKKEKSKKNDKNKG

>member
-10 YMVQKILEKIPE
+10 YMVQKILEQIPE

-36 AQAFLKESYA
+36 SQAFLKESYA

-78 NFSNKIKHGIMNFFV
+78 NFSNKIKRGIMNFFV

-108 ARATENKANDVKK
+108 ARPTENKANDAK
-121 EEKSENLKKN
+121 ETKNTENAKN
-131 SQASEQN
+131 NAQTSEQ
-138 SGKSA
+138 SERK
-143 QEEEVSEEQTAEKEK
+143 EEVSNEQTSN
-158 TDKEQQETQNASE
+158 QETQNTTKNTSE
-171 KTENKTANKE
+171 KVEDGTDDKE
-181 NDNSEETETENN
+181 RDDSEETETKS
-193 EEADEEKQNFSE
+193 DEETDENKQDLSE

-230 NEYEKSRADSETKS
+230 NEYEKSRSNSETKS

-255 DMLDESI
+255 NMLDESI

-310 PAGAKEK
+310 PAGEKEK

-380 FDGNRSDIMAAAPYV
+380 FDGNRDDIMAAAPYV
-395 NQLKKYNRD
+395 NQLKKYDRD

-419 ERFDGIVSLLGSTE
+419 ERFDGIISLLGSTE

-453 GSEENIIATGS
+453 GSKENVIATGS
-464 ENVNID
+464 ENINID

-483 YELKEIRDVTA
+483 YELKEIRDITA

-503 NLGEERPRLSLSNGN
+503 NLGEERPRLSLSNGS

-549 RLKGTSK
+549 RLKGKSK

-569 DKNGPEWKFEITAE
+569 DKNGPDWKFEITDE

-633 KKQKTQKPDVQ
+633 KKQKVQKPDVQ
-644 ENDKNKKNLYN
+644 ENDKNKENLYN
-655 ETSEMQNMAENE
+655 ETSKNE
-667 AETPP
+667 VETSH
-672 QNETQIPEEYLNN
+672 QNETQIPEEYLNS
-685 NNNYSEHTN
+685 NNNYSEHTA
-694 DELPPEVEEQIAQE
+694 DELPPEIEEQIAEE
-708 YFQNMEENNQ
+708 YFQNMEENKQ
-718 IQPKTQISQNQM
+718 IQPKIQISQNEM
-730 PPENIQA
+730 PPENIQT
-737 NNQQNNE
+737 NNQLNNE
-744 IENSEKEESKTQ
+744 SENSEKEESEVQ
-756 NKKPEEKDYFDF
+756 NKKPEERDYFDF
-768 LSMQDHGEE
+768 LSIQDQGEE

-794 ANQLYT
+794 ANQLYM
-800 DEMNGNSNAE
+800 DETNGNSNAE

-831 AHEEIEKSFEREK
+831 AREEIEKSFEREN
-844 GQPETENS
+844 GQPETEKS
-852 GKPKK
+852 GKSKK
-857 ETNKKEETKKKKG
+857 ETNKKEETNKKKG

>member
-1 MNVTSEADK
+1 MNVTNEADK

-36 AQAFLKESYA
+36 SQAFLKESYA
-46 KDIKMERVFEK
+46 KDIKMERTFEK

-78 NFSNKIKHGIMNFFV
+78 NFSNKIKRGIINFFV
-93 KAGYAEEF
+93 KAGYIEEF
-101 DSEKEEP
+101 DDGKEEP
-108 ARATENKANDVKK
+108 ARQSENKNSEDPKSNAQTSEQRRKK
-121 EEKSENLKKN
+121 ETYK
-131 SQASEQN
+131 EQTN
-138 SGKSA
+138 ERQ
-143 QEEEVSEEQTAEKEK
+143 QEEQS
-158 TDKEQQETQNASE
+158 ASE
-171 KTENKTANKE
+171 KAENETADKE
-181 NDNSEETETENN
+181 NDNSEETETKS
-193 EEADEEKQNFSE
+193 DEEKDEKKQDLSE
-205 EERQKQKEKLREQAK
+205 EERQKQREKFKEQAK

-230 NEYEKSRADSETKS
+230 NEYEKTKANSETKS
-244 DFDFYMNEALI
+244 DFDFYMNEVLI

-310 PAGAKEK
+310 PAGEKEK

-351 EALRKSN
+351 KALRKSN

-380 FDGNRSDIMAAAPYV
+380 FDGNRDDIMAAAPYV
-395 NQLKKYNRD
+395 NQLKKYDRD
-404 FSTLEVAFKNTKEGA
+404 FSTLEVAFKNTREGT
-419 ERFDGIVSLLGSTE
+419 ERFDGIISLLGSTE

-453 GSEENIIATGS
+453 GSKENVIATGS
-464 ENVNID
+464 ENINID

-503 NLGEERPRLSLSNGN
+503 NSGEERPRLSLSDGN

-549 RLKGTSK
+549 RLKGLSK

-569 DKNGPEWKFEITAE
+569 DKNGPDWKFEITGE

-620 QAQEEGTQGTKKA
+620 QAKEEGTQGAKKA
-633 KKQKTQKPDVQ
+633 KKQKTPKPDIQ
-644 ENDKNKKNLYN
+644 ESDKYKENL
-655 ETSEMQNMAENE
+655 
-667 AETPP
+667 
-672 QNETQIPEEYLNN
+672 ETQIPEEYLNSSN
-685 NNNYSEHTN
+685 NHSENTSE
-694 DELPPEVEEQIAQE
+694 ELPPEIEEQIVHESFQDTEEIKKKPVQTENFNEMNYGDNQE
-708 YFQNMEENNQ
+708 NQLDLQSENLENNE
-718 IQPKTQISQNQM
+718 TQ
-730 PPENIQA
+730 A
-737 NNQQNNE
+737 
-744 IENSEKEESKTQ
+744 TG
-756 NKKPEEKDYFDF
+756 YFDF
-768 LSMQDHGEE
+768 LSMQDQEE
-777 FFGIAQDSPEE
+777 NFFEIESQSPEE
-788 IEFNEL
+788 IEFEEL
-794 ANQLYT
+794 GNQLYL
-800 DEMNGNSNAE
+800 DEMNGNNNAE
-810 ANYRASLE
+810 ANYRENLE
-818 KFAKGKSEKWKAR
+818 KFAKGKSEKWKERAR
-831 AHEEIEKSFEREK
+831 QEIEKSFAREK
-844 GQPETENS
+844 GQPETKIS
-852 GKPKK
+852 SKSKK
-857 ETNKKEETKKKKG
+857 ETGKKEKSKKNDKNKG

>member
-1 MNVTSEADK
+1 MNVTNEADK

-36 AQAFLKESYA
+36 SQAFLKESYA
-46 KDIKMERVFEK
+46 KDIKMERTFEK

-78 NFSNKIKHGIMNFFV
+78 NFSNKIKRGIINFFV
-93 KAGYAEEF
+93 KAGYIEEF
-101 DSEKEEP
+101 DDGKEEP
-108 ARATENKANDVKK
+108 ARQSENKNSEDPKSNAQTSEQRRKK
-121 EEKSENLKKN
+121 ETYK
-131 SQASEQN
+131 EQTN
-138 SGKSA
+138 ERQ
-143 QEEEVSEEQTAEKEK
+143 QEEQS
-158 TDKEQQETQNASE
+158 ASE
-171 KTENKTANKE
+171 KAENETADKE
-181 NDNSEETETENN
+181 NDNSEETETKS
-193 EEADEEKQNFSE
+193 DEEKDEKKQDLSE
-205 EERQKQKEKLREQAK
+205 EERQKQREKFKEQAK

-230 NEYEKSRADSETKS
+230 NEYEKTKANSETKS
-244 DFDFYMNEALI
+244 DFDFYMNEVLI

-310 PAGAKEK
+310 PAGEKEK

-380 FDGNRSDIMAAAPYV
+380 FDGNRDDIMAAAPYV
-395 NQLKKYNRD
+395 NQLKKYDRD
-404 FSTLEVAFKNTKEGA
+404 FSTLEVAFKNTREGA
-419 ERFDGIVSLLGSTE
+419 ERFDGIISLLGSTE
-433 KTIIFAKEGNDFINK
+433 KTIIFAKEENDFINK

-453 GSEENIIATGS
+453 GSKENVIATGS
-464 ENVNID
+464 ENINID

-503 NLGEERPRLSLSNGN
+503 NLGEERPRLSLSDGN

-549 RLKGTSK
+549 RLKGLSK

-569 DKNGPEWKFEITAE
+569 DKNGPDWKFEITGE

-620 QAQEEGTQGTKKA
+620 QAKEEGTQGAKKA
-633 KKQKTQKPDVQ
+633 KKQKTPKPDIQ
-644 ENDKNKKNLYN
+644 ESDKYKENL
-655 ETSEMQNMAENE
+655 
-667 AETPP
+667 
-672 QNETQIPEEYLNN
+672 ETQIPEEYLNSSN
-685 NNNYSEHTN
+685 NHSENTSE
-694 DELPPEVEEQIAQE
+694 ELPPEIEEQIVHESFQDTEEIKKKPVQTENFNEMNYGDNQE
-708 YFQNMEENNQ
+708 NQLDLQSENLENNE
-718 IQPKTQISQNQM
+718 TQ
-730 PPENIQA
+730 A
-737 NNQQNNE
+737 
-744 IENSEKEESKTQ
+744 TG
-756 NKKPEEKDYFDF
+756 YFDF
-768 LSMQDHGEE
+768 LSMQDQEE
-777 FFGIAQDSPEE
+777 NFFEIESQSPEE
-788 IEFNEL
+788 IEFEEL
-794 ANQLYT
+794 GNQLYL
-800 DEMNGNSNAE
+800 DEMNGNNNAE
-810 ANYRASLE
+810 ANYRENLE
-818 KFAKGKSEKWKAR
+818 KFAKGKSEKWKERAR
-831 AHEEIEKSFEREK
+831 QEIEKSFAREK
-844 GQPETENS
+844 GQPETKIS
-852 GKPKK
+852 SKSKK
-857 ETNKKEETKKKKG
+857 ETGKKEKSKKNDKNKG

>member
-1 MNVTSEADK
+1 MNVTNEADK
-10 YMVQKILEKIPE
+10 YMVQKILEQIPE

-29 LARFDDK
+29 LAKFDDK
-36 AQAFLKESYA
+36 SQAFLKESYA
-46 KDIKMERVFEK
+46 KDIKMERIFEK

-78 NFSNKIKHGIMNFFV
+78 NFSNKIKRGIINFFV
-93 KAGYAEEF
+93 KAGYIEEF
-101 DSEKEEP
+101 DDGKEEP
-108 ARATENKANDVKK
+108 ARQSENKNSEDPKSNAQTSEQRRKK
-121 EEKSENLKKN
+121 ETYK
-131 SQASEQN
+131 EQTN
-138 SGKSA
+138 ERQ
-143 QEEEVSEEQTAEKEK
+143 QEEQS
-158 TDKEQQETQNASE
+158 ASE
-171 KTENKTANKE
+171 KVENETADKE
-181 NDNSEETETENN
+181 NDNSEETETKS
-193 EEADEEKQNFSE
+193 DEEKDEKKQDLSE
-205 EERQKQKEKLREQAK
+205 EERQKQREKFKEQAK

-230 NEYEKSRADSETKS
+230 NEYEKTKANSETKS
-244 DFDFYMNEALI
+244 DFDFYMNEVLI

-310 PAGAKEK
+310 PAGEKEK

-380 FDGNRSDIMAAAPYV
+380 FDGNRDDIMAAAPYV
-395 NQLKKYNRD
+395 NQLKKYDRD
-404 FSTLEVAFKNTKEGA
+404 FSTLEVAFKNTREGA
-419 ERFDGIVSLLGSTE
+419 ERFDGIISLLGSTE

-453 GSEENIIATGS
+453 GSKENVIATGS
-464 ENVNID
+464 ENINID

-503 NLGEERPRLSLSNGN
+503 NLGEERPRLSLSDGN

-549 RLKGTSK
+549 RLKGLSK

-569 DKNGPEWKFEITAE
+569 DKNGPDWKFEITGE

-620 QAQEEGTQGTKKA
+620 QAKEEGTQGAKKA
-633 KKQKTQKPDVQ
+633 KKQKTPKPDIQ
-644 ENDKNKKNLYN
+644 ESDKYKENL
-655 ETSEMQNMAENE
+655 
-667 AETPP
+667 
-672 QNETQIPEEYLNN
+672 ETQIPEEYLNSSN
-685 NNNYSEHTN
+685 NHSENTSE
-694 DELPPEVEEQIAQE
+694 ELPPEIEEQIVHESFQDTEEIKKKPVQTENFNEMDYGDNQE
-708 YFQNMEENNQ
+708 NQLDLQSENLENNE
-718 IQPKTQISQNQM
+718 TQ
-730 PPENIQA
+730 A
-737 NNQQNNE
+737 
-744 IENSEKEESKTQ
+744 TG
-756 NKKPEEKDYFDF
+756 YFDF
-768 LSMQDHGEE
+768 LSMQDQNEE
-777 FFGIAQDSPEE
+777 ENFFEIEAQSPEE
-788 IEFNEL
+788 IEFEEL
-794 ANQLYT
+794 GNQLYL
-800 DEMNGNSNAE
+800 DEMNGNNNAE
-810 ANYRASLE
+810 ANYRENLE

-831 AHEEIEKSFEREK
+831 ARQEIEKSFAREK
-844 GQPETENS
+844 GQPETEKS
-852 GKPKK
+852 GKSKK
-857 ETNKKEETKKKKG
+857 ESDKKEKTNKKKG

>member
-1 MNVTSEADK
+1 MTG
-10 YMVQKILEKIPE
+10 VQTCAL
-22 IVENPEI
+22 
-29 LARFDDK
+29 
-36 AQAFLKESYA
+36 
-46 KDIKMERVFEK
+46 
-57 EGSPSWKKASAEAE
+57 
-71 KTKNPIK
+71 PIWQ
-78 NFSNKIKHGIMNFFV
+78 S
-93 KAGYAEEF
+93 
-101 DSEKEEP
+101 
-108 ARATENKANDVKK
+108 ENKNSEDPKNNAQPSEEKQKK
-121 EEKSENLKKN
+121 EN
-131 SQASEQN
+131 SKEQTN
-138 SGKSA
+138 ERQ
-143 QEEEVSEEQTAEKEK
+143 QEEQS
-158 TDKEQQETQNASE
+158 ASE
-171 KTENKTANKE
+171 KTENGTVNKE
-181 NDNSEETETENN
+181 NDNSEETEAKN
-193 EEADEEKQNFSE
+193 DEEKDEKERDLSE
-205 EERQKQKEKLREQAK
+205 EERQKQKEKFREQAK

-230 NEYEKSRADSETKS
+230 NEYEKTKASSETKS
-244 DFDFYMNEALI
+244 DFDFYMNEVLI

-310 PAGAKEK
+310 PAGEREK
-317 AEALK
+317 AQALK

-380 FDGNRSDIMAAAPYV
+380 FDGNRDDIMAAAPYV
-395 NQLKKYNRD
+395 NQLKKYDRD
-404 FSTLEVAFKNTKEGA
+404 FSTLEVAFKNTREGV
-419 ERFDGIVSLLGSTE
+419 ERFDGIISLLGSTE
-433 KTIIFAKEGNDFINK
+433 KTIIFVKEGNDFINK

-453 GSEENIIATGS
+453 GSKENVIATGS
-464 ENVNID
+464 ENINID

-503 NLGEERPRLSLSNGN
+503 NLGEERPRLSLSDGN

-549 RLKGTSK
+549 RLKGLSK

-569 DKNGPEWKFEITAE
+569 DKNGPDWKFEITGE

-620 QAQEEGTQGTKKA
+620 QAQEEGTQGAKKV

-644 ENDKNKKNLYN
+644 KNDRNKENLYN
-655 ETSEMQNMAENE
+655 ETSEMQNVAENE
-667 AETPP
+667 VETPP
-672 QNETQIPEEYLNN
+672 QNETQIPEEYLNS
-685 NNNYSEHTN
+685 NNNYSEHTA
-694 DELPPEVEEQIAQE
+694 DELPPEIEEQIVHE
-708 YFQNMEENNQ
+708 SFQD
-718 IQPKTQISQNQM
+718 T
-730 PPENIQA
+730 
-737 NNQQNNE
+737 
-744 IENSEKEESKTQ
+744 EESKKKQMQTETFNEMDYGDNQENQSDLQSENLENNETQ
-756 NKKPEEKDYFDF
+756 ATGYFDF
-768 LSMQDHGEE
+768 LSMQDQNEE
-777 FFGIAQDSPEE
+777 ENFFEIEAQSPEE
-788 IEFNEL
+788 IEFEEL
-794 ANQLYT
+794 GNQLYL
-800 DEMNGNSNAE
+800 DEMNGNNNAE
-810 ANYRASLE
+810 ANYRENLE

-831 AHEEIEKSFEREK
+831 ARQEIEKSFAREK
-844 GQPETENS
+844 GQPETKNS
-852 GKPKK
+852 DKSKK
-857 ETNKKEETKKKKG
+857 ETGKKEKSKKNDKNKG

>member
-101 DSEKEEP
+101 DTEKEEP
-108 ARATENKANDVKK
+108 ARATENKANDIK
-121 EEKSENLKKN
+121 EAKNTENSENN
-131 SQASEQN
+131 AQTSEQ
-138 SGKSA
+138 SEKK
-143 QEEEVSEEQTAEKEK
+143 EEVSEEQTAEKEK

-310 PAGAKEK
+310 PAGEREK

-380 FDGNRSDIMAAAPYV
+380 FDGNRDDIMAAAPYV
-395 NQLKKYNRD
+395 NQLKKYDRD

-419 ERFDGIVSLLGSTE
+419 ERFDSIISLLGSTE

-453 GSEENIIATGS
+453 GSKENVIATGS
-464 ENVNID
+464 ENINID

-503 NLGEERPRLSLSNGN
+503 NLGEERPRLSLSNGS

-549 RLKGTSK
+549 RLKGMSK

-569 DKNGPEWKFEITAE
+569 DKNGPEWKFEITDE

-620 QAQEEGTQGTKKA
+620 QAQDEGTQDAKKS
-633 KKQKTQKPDVQ
+633 KKQKTQKTDTQ
-644 ENDKNKKNLYN
+644 KHDKNKENLYN
-655 ETSEMQNMAENE
+655 ETSEMQNMAENKV
-667 AETPP
+667 ETSH

-685 NNNYSEHTN
+685 NNNSEYVA
-694 DELPPEVEEQIAQE
+694 DELPPEIEEQIAQE
-708 YFQNMEENNQ
+708 YFQNMEENKQ
-718 IQPKTQISQNQM
+718 IQPETQISQNQI
-730 PPENIQA
+730 PPENIQT
-737 NNQQNNE
+737 NNQLNNE
-744 IENSEKEESKTQ
+744 SENSEKEENKVQ
-756 NKKPEEKDYFDF
+756 DKKPEQKDYFDF
-768 LSMQDHGEE
+768 LSMQDQGEE

-831 AHEEIEKSFEREK
+831 AHEEIEKSFEREN
-844 GQPETENS
+844 GQTETKNS
-852 GKPKK
+852 GKSKK
-857 ETNKKEETKKKKG
+857 ETDKKEETKKKKG

>member
-1 MNVTSEADK
+1 MNVTNEADK

-29 LARFDDK
+29 LSRFDDK
-36 AQAFLKESYA
+36 SQAFLKESYA
-46 KDIKMERVFEK
+46 KDIKMERTFEK

-78 NFSNKIKHGIMNFFV
+78 NFSNKIKRGIINFFV
-93 KAGYAEEF
+93 KAGYIEEF
-101 DSEKEEP
+101 DDGKEEP
-108 ARATENKANDVKK
+108 ARQSENKNSEDPKSNAQTSEQRRKK
-121 EEKSENLKKN
+121 ETYK
-131 SQASEQN
+131 EQTN
-138 SGKSA
+138 ERQ
-143 QEEEVSEEQTAEKEK
+143 QEEQS
-158 TDKEQQETQNASE
+158 ASE
-171 KTENKTANKE
+171 KAENETADKE
-181 NDNSEETETENN
+181 NDNSEETETKS
-193 EEADEEKQNFSE
+193 DEEKDEKKQDLSE
-205 EERQKQKEKLREQAK
+205 EERQKQREKFKEQAK

-230 NEYEKSRADSETKS
+230 NEYEKTKANSETKS
-244 DFDFYMNEALI
+244 DFDFYMNEVLI

-310 PAGAKEK
+310 PAGEKEK

-380 FDGNRSDIMAAAPYV
+380 FDGNRDDIMAAAPYV
-395 NQLKKYNRD
+395 NQLKKYDRD
-404 FSTLEVAFKNTKEGA
+404 FSTLEVAFKNTREGA
-419 ERFDGIVSLLGSTE
+419 ERFDGIISLLGSTE

-453 GSEENIIATGS
+453 GSKENVIATGS
-464 ENVNID
+464 ENINID

-503 NLGEERPRLSLSNGN
+503 NLGEERPRLSLSDGN

-549 RLKGTSK
+549 RLKGLSK

-569 DKNGPEWKFEITAE
+569 DKNGPDWKFEITGE

-620 QAQEEGTQGTKKA
+620 QAKEEGTQGAKKA
-633 KKQKTQKPDVQ
+633 KKQKTPKPDIQ
-644 ENDKNKKNLYN
+644 ESDKYKENL
-655 ETSEMQNMAENE
+655 
-667 AETPP
+667 
-672 QNETQIPEEYLNN
+672 ETQIPEEYLNSSN
-685 NNNYSEHTN
+685 NHSENTSE
-694 DELPPEVEEQIAQE
+694 ELPPEIEEQIVHESFQDTEEIKKKPVQTENFNEMNYGDNQE
-708 YFQNMEENNQ
+708 NQLDLQSENLENNE
-718 IQPKTQISQNQM
+718 TQ
-730 PPENIQA
+730 A
-737 NNQQNNE
+737 
-744 IENSEKEESKTQ
+744 TG
-756 NKKPEEKDYFDF
+756 YFDF
-768 LSMQDHGEE
+768 LSMQDQEE
-777 FFGIAQDSPEE
+777 NFFEIESQSPEE
-788 IEFNEL
+788 IEFEEL
-794 ANQLYT
+794 GNQLYL
-800 DEMNGNSNAE
+800 DEMNGNNNAE
-810 ANYRASLE
+810 ANYRENLE
-818 KFAKGKSEKWKAR
+818 KFAKGKSEKWKERAR
-831 AHEEIEKSFEREK
+831 QEIEKSFAREK
-844 GQPETENS
+844 GQPETKIS
-852 GKPKK
+852 SKSKK
-857 ETNKKEETKKKKG
+857 ETGKKEKSKKNDKNKG

>member
-1 MNVTSEADK
+1 MNVTNEADK

-36 AQAFLKESYA
+36 SQAFLKESYA
-46 KDIKMERVFEK
+46 KDIKMERTFEK

-78 NFSNKIKHGIMNFFV
+78 NFSNKIKRGIINFFV
-93 KAGYAEEF
+93 KAGYIEEF
-101 DSEKEEP
+101 DDGKEEP
-108 ARATENKANDVKK
+108 ARQSENKNSEDPKSNAQTSEQRRKK
-121 EEKSENLKKN
+121 ETYK
-131 SQASEQN
+131 EQTN
-138 SGKSA
+138 ERQ
-143 QEEEVSEEQTAEKEK
+143 QEEQS
-158 TDKEQQETQNASE
+158 ASE
-171 KTENKTANKE
+171 KAENETTDKE
-181 NDNSEETETENN
+181 NDNSEETETKS
-193 EEADEEKQNFSE
+193 DEEKDEKKQDLSE
-205 EERQKQKEKLREQAK
+205 EERQKQREKFKEQAK

-230 NEYEKSRADSETKS
+230 NEYEKTKANSETKS
-244 DFDFYMNEALI
+244 DFDFYMNEVLI

-310 PAGAKEK
+310 PAGEKEK

-351 EALRKSN
+351 KALRKSN

-380 FDGNRSDIMAAAPYV
+380 FDGNRDDIMAAAPYV
-395 NQLKKYNRD
+395 NQLKKYDRD
-404 FSTLEVAFKNTKEGA
+404 FSTLEVAFKNTREGA
-419 ERFDGIVSLLGSTE
+419 ERFDGIISLLGSTE

-453 GSEENIIATGS
+453 GSKENVIATGS
-464 ENVNID
+464 ENINID

-503 NLGEERPRLSLSNGN
+503 NLGEERPRLSLSDGN

-549 RLKGTSK
+549 RLKGLSK
-556 YKPEKYKINMLPS
+556 YKPEKYKMNMLPS
-569 DKNGPEWKFEITAE
+569 DKDGPDWKFEITGE
-583 RTISM
+583 HTISM

-620 QAQEEGTQGTKKA
+620 QAKEEGTQGAKKA
-633 KKQKTQKPDVQ
+633 KKQKTPKPDIQ
-644 ENDKNKKNLYN
+644 ESDKYKENL
-655 ETSEMQNMAENE
+655 
-667 AETPP
+667 
-672 QNETQIPEEYLNN
+672 ETQIPEEYLNSSN
-685 NNNYSEHTN
+685 NHSENTSE
-694 DELPPEVEEQIAQE
+694 ELPPEIEEQIVHESFQDTEEIKKKPVQTENFNEMNYGDNQE
-708 YFQNMEENNQ
+708 NQLDLQSENLENNE
-718 IQPKTQISQNQM
+718 TQ
-730 PPENIQA
+730 A
-737 NNQQNNE
+737 
-744 IENSEKEESKTQ
+744 TG
-756 NKKPEEKDYFDF
+756 YFDF
-768 LSMQDHGEE
+768 LSMQDQEE
-777 FFGIAQDSPEE
+777 NFFEIESQSPEE
-788 IEFNEL
+788 IEFEEL
-794 ANQLYT
+794 GNQLYL
-800 DEMNGNSNAE
+800 DEMNGNNNAE
-810 ANYRASLE
+810 ANYRENLE
-818 KFAKGKSEKWKAR
+818 KFAKGKSEKWKERAR
-831 AHEEIEKSFEREK
+831 QEIEKSFAREK
-844 GQPETENS
+844 GQPETKIS
-852 GKPKK
+852 SKSKK
-857 ETNKKEETKKKKG
+857 ETGKKEKSKKNDKNKG

>member
-10 YMVQKILEKIPE
+10 YMVQKILEQIPE

-36 AQAFLKESYA
+36 SQAFLKESYA
-46 KDIKMERVFEK
+46 KDIKMERAFEK
-57 EGSPSWKKASAEAE
+57 EGSPTWKKASAEAE

-78 NFSNKIKHGIMNFFV
+78 NFSNKIKRGIINFFV
-93 KAGYAEEF
+93 KAGYIEEF
-101 DSEKEEP
+101 DDGKEEP
-108 ARATENKANDVKK
+108 ARQSENKNSEDSKNNAQPS
-121 EEKSENLKKN
+121 EER
-131 SQASEQN
+131 Q
-138 SGKSA
+138 
-143 QEEEVSEEQTAEKEK
+143 QEEQS
-158 TDKEQQETQNASE
+158 ASE
-171 KTENKTANKE
+171 KTENGTANKE
-181 NDNSEETETENN
+181 NDNSEETEAKN
-193 EEADEEKQNFSE
+193 DEEKDEKERDLSE
-205 EERQKQKEKLREQAK
+205 EERQKQKEKFREQAK

-230 NEYEKSRADSETKS
+230 NEYEKTKTSSETKS
-244 DFDFYMNEALI
+244 DFDFYMNEVLI

-310 PAGAKEK
+310 PAGEREK
-317 AEALK
+317 AQALK

-380 FDGNRSDIMAAAPYV
+380 FDGNRNDIMAAAPYV
-395 NQLKKYNRD
+395 NQLKKYDRD

-419 ERFDGIVSLLGSTE
+419 ERFDGIISLLGSTE

-453 GSEENIIATGS
+453 GSKENVIATGS
-464 ENVNID
+464 ENINID

-503 NLGEERPRLSLSNGN
+503 NLGEERPRLSLSDGN

-549 RLKGTSK
+549 RLKGLSK

-569 DKNGPEWKFEITAE
+569 DKNGPDWKFEITGE

-620 QAQEEGTQGTKKA
+620 QAQEEGTQGAKKV
-633 KKQKTQKPDVQ
+633 KKQKAQKPDVQ
-644 ENDKNKKNLYN
+644 KNDRNKENLYN
-655 ETSEMQNMAENE
+655 ETSEMQNVAENE
-667 AETPP
+667 VETPP
-672 QNETQIPEEYLNN
+672 QNETQIPEEYLNS
-685 NNNYSEHTN
+685 NNNYSEHTA
-694 DELPPEVEEQIAQE
+694 DELPPEIEEQIVHE
-708 YFQNMEENNQ
+708 SFQD
-718 IQPKTQISQNQM
+718 T
-730 PPENIQA
+730 
-737 NNQQNNE
+737 
-744 IENSEKEESKTQ
+744 EESKKKQMQTETFNEMDYGDNQENQSDLQSENLENNETQ
-756 NKKPEEKDYFDF
+756 ATGYFDF
-768 LSMQDHGEE
+768 LSMQDQNEE
-777 FFGIAQDSPEE
+777 ENFFEIEAQSPEE
-788 IEFNEL
+788 IEFEEL
-794 ANQLYT
+794 GNQLYL
-800 DEMNGNSNAE
+800 DEMNGNNNAE
-810 ANYRASLE
+810 ANYRENLE

-831 AHEEIEKSFEREK
+831 ARQEIEKSFAREK
-844 GQPETENS
+844 GQPETKNS
-852 GKPKK
+852 DKSKK
-857 ETNKKEETKKKKG
+857 ETGKKEKSKKNDKNKG

>member
-10 YMVQKILEKIPE
+10 YMVQKILEQIPE

-36 AQAFLKESYA
+36 SQAFLKESYA

-78 NFSNKIKHGIMNFFV
+78 NFSNKIKRGIINFFV
-93 KAGYAEEF
+93 KAGYIEEF
-101 DSEKEEP
+101 DDGKEEP
-108 ARATENKANDVKK
+108 ARTTENKASNTKEMENSEHLKNDSQTSEQSEKK
-121 EEKSENLKKN
+121 EEVFN
-131 SQASEQN
+131 
-138 SGKSA
+138 
-143 QEEEVSEEQTAEKEK
+143 EQTSEKEN
-158 TDKEQQETQNASE
+158 QETQNTSE
-171 KTENKTANKE
+171 TVENGTDDKE
-181 NDNSEETETENN
+181 KNNSEETEAKN
-193 EEADEEKQNFSE
+193 DEETDEKKQDLSE

-310 PAGAKEK
+310 PAGEREK

-380 FDGNRSDIMAAAPYV
+380 FDGNRDDIMAAAPYV
-395 NQLKKYNRD
+395 NQLKKYDRD

-419 ERFDGIVSLLGSTE
+419 ERFDSIISLLGSTE

-453 GSEENIIATGS
+453 GSKENVIATGS
-464 ENVNID
+464 ENINID

-503 NLGEERPRLSLSNGN
+503 NLGEERPRLSLSNGS

-549 RLKGTSK
+549 RLKGLSK

-569 DKNGPEWKFEITAE
+569 DKNGPDWKFEITGE

-609 NITVNGKVIKG
+609 NITVNGKIIKG
-620 QAQEEGTQGTKKA
+620 QAQEERTQGAKKA

-644 ENDKNKKNLYN
+644 ENDRNKENLYN
-655 ETSEMQNMAENE
+655 ETSEMQNVAENE
-667 AETPP
+667 METPP
-672 QNETQIPEEYLNN
+672 QNETQIPEEYLNS
-685 NNNYSEHTN
+685 NNNYSEHTAN
-694 DELPPEVEEQIAQE
+694 ELPPETEEQIVHESFQDTEKSKKKQMQTETFNEMDYGDNQE
-708 YFQNMEENNQ
+708 NQLDLQSENLENNE
-718 IQPKTQISQNQM
+718 TQ
-730 PPENIQA
+730 A
-737 NNQQNNE
+737 
-744 IENSEKEESKTQ
+744 TG
-756 NKKPEEKDYFDF
+756 YFDF
-768 LSMQDHGEE
+768 LSMQDQNEE
-777 FFGIAQDSPEE
+777 ENFFEIEAQSPEE
-788 IEFNEL
+788 IEFEEL
-794 ANQLYT
+794 GNQLYL
-800 DEMNGNSNAE
+800 DEMNGNNNAE
-810 ANYRASLE
+810 ANYRENLE

-831 AHEEIEKSFEREK
+831 AHEEIEKSFEREN
-844 GQPETENS
+844 GQTETKNS
-852 GKPKK
+852 GKSKK
-857 ETNKKEETKKKKG
+857 ETDKKEETKKKKG

>member
-1 MNVTSEADK
+1 MNVTNEADK

-36 AQAFLKESYA
+36 SQAFLKESYA
-46 KDIKMERVFEK
+46 KDIKMERTFEK

-78 NFSNKIKHGIMNFFV
+78 NFSNKIKRGIINFFV
-93 KAGYAEEF
+93 KAGYIEEF
-101 DSEKEEP
+101 DDGKEEP
-108 ARATENKANDVKK
+108 ARQSENKNSEDPKSNAQTSEQRRKK
-121 EEKSENLKKN
+121 ETYK
-131 SQASEQN
+131 EQTN
-138 SGKSA
+138 ERQ
-143 QEEEVSEEQTAEKEK
+143 QEEQS
-158 TDKEQQETQNASE
+158 ASE
-171 KTENKTANKE
+171 KAENETTDKE
-181 NDNSEETETENN
+181 NDNSEETETKS
-193 EEADEEKQNFSE
+193 DEEKDEKKQDLSE
-205 EERQKQKEKLREQAK
+205 EERQKQREKFKEQAK

-230 NEYEKSRADSETKS
+230 NEYEKTKANSETKS
-244 DFDFYMNEALI
+244 DFDFYMNEVLI

-310 PAGAKEK
+310 PAGEKEK

-351 EALRKSN
+351 KALRKSN

-380 FDGNRSDIMAAAPYV
+380 FDGNRDDIMAAAPYV
-395 NQLKKYNRD
+395 NQLKKYDRD
-404 FSTLEVAFKNTKEGA
+404 FSTLEVAFKNTREGA
-419 ERFDGIVSLLGSTE
+419 ERFDGIISLLGSTE

-453 GSEENIIATGS
+453 GSKENVIATGS
-464 ENVNID
+464 ENINID

-503 NLGEERPRLSLSNGN
+503 NLGEERPRLSLSDGN

-549 RLKGTSK
+549 RLKGLSK

-569 DKNGPEWKFEITAE
+569 DKNGPDWKFEITGE
-583 RTISM
+583 HTISM

-620 QAQEEGTQGTKKA
+620 QAKEEGTQGAKKA
-633 KKQKTQKPDVQ
+633 KKQKTPKPDIQ
-644 ENDKNKKNLYN
+644 ESDKYKENL
-655 ETSEMQNMAENE
+655 
-667 AETPP
+667 
-672 QNETQIPEEYLNN
+672 ETQIPEEYLNSSN
-685 NNNYSEHTN
+685 NHSENTSE
-694 DELPPEVEEQIAQE
+694 ELPPEIEEQIVHESFQDTEEIKKKPVQTENFNEMNYGDNQE
-708 YFQNMEENNQ
+708 NQLDLQSENLENNE
-718 IQPKTQISQNQM
+718 TQ
-730 PPENIQA
+730 A
-737 NNQQNNE
+737 
-744 IENSEKEESKTQ
+744 TG
-756 NKKPEEKDYFDF
+756 YFDF
-768 LSMQDHGEE
+768 LSMQDQEE
-777 FFGIAQDSPEE
+777 NFFEIESQSPEE
-788 IEFNEL
+788 IEFEEL
-794 ANQLYT
+794 GNQLYL
-800 DEMNGNSNAE
+800 DEMNGNNNAE
-810 ANYRASLE
+810 ANYRENLE
-818 KFAKGKSEKWKAR
+818 KFAKGKSEKWKERAR
-831 AHEEIEKSFEREK
+831 QEIEKSFAREK
-844 GQPETENS
+844 GQPETKIS
-852 GKPKK
+852 SKSKK
-857 ETNKKEETKKKKG
+857 ETGKKEKSKKNDKNKG

>member
-1 MNVTSEADK
+1 
-10 YMVQKILEKIPE
+10 MVQKILEKIPE

-36 AQAFLKESYA
+36 SQAFLKESYA
-46 KDIKMERVFEK
+46 KDIKMERTFEK

-78 NFSNKIKHGIMNFFV
+78 NFSNKIKRGIINFFV
-93 KAGYAEEF
+93 KAGYIEEF
-101 DSEKEEP
+101 DDGKEEP
-108 ARATENKANDVKK
+108 ARQSENKNSEDPKSNAQTSEQRRKK
-121 EEKSENLKKN
+121 ETYK
-131 SQASEQN
+131 EQTN
-138 SGKSA
+138 ERQ
-143 QEEEVSEEQTAEKEK
+143 QEEQS
-158 TDKEQQETQNASE
+158 ASE
-171 KTENKTANKE
+171 KAENETADKE
-181 NDNSEETETENN
+181 S
-193 EEADEEKQNFSE
+193 DEEKDEKKQDLSE
-205 EERQKQKEKLREQAK
+205 EERQKQREKFKEQAK

-230 NEYEKSRADSETKS
+230 NEYEKTKANSETKS
-244 DFDFYMNEALI
+244 DFDFYMNEVLI

-310 PAGAKEK
+310 PAGEKEK

-351 EALRKSN
+351 KALRKSN

-380 FDGNRSDIMAAAPYV
+380 FDGNRDDIMAAAPYV
-395 NQLKKYNRD
+395 NQLKKYDRD
-404 FSTLEVAFKNTKEGA
+404 FSTLEVAFKNTREGA
-419 ERFDGIVSLLGSTE
+419 ERFDGIISLLGSTE

-453 GSEENIIATGS
+453 GSKENVIATGS
-464 ENVNID
+464 ENINID

-503 NLGEERPRLSLSNGN
+503 NLGEERPRLSLSDGN

-549 RLKGTSK
+549 RLKGLSK

-569 DKNGPEWKFEITAE
+569 DKNGPDWKFEITGE

-620 QAQEEGTQGTKKA
+620 QAKEEGTQGAKKA
-633 KKQKTQKPDVQ
+633 KKQKTPKPDIQ
-644 ENDKNKKNLYN
+644 ESDKYKENL
-655 ETSEMQNMAENE
+655 
-667 AETPP
+667 
-672 QNETQIPEEYLNN
+672 ETQIPEEYLNSSN
-685 NNNYSEHTN
+685 NHSENTSE
-694 DELPPEVEEQIAQE
+694 ELPPEIEEQIVHESFQDTEEIKKKPVQTENFNEMNYGDNQE
-708 YFQNMEENNQ
+708 NQLDLQSENLENNE
-718 IQPKTQISQNQM
+718 TQ
-730 PPENIQA
+730 A
-737 NNQQNNE
+737 
-744 IENSEKEESKTQ
+744 TG
-756 NKKPEEKDYFDF
+756 YFDF
-768 LSMQDHGEE
+768 LSMQDQEE
-777 FFGIAQDSPEE
+777 NFFEIESQSPEE
-788 IEFNEL
+788 IEFEEL
-794 ANQLYT
+794 GNQLYL
-800 DEMNGNSNAE
+800 DEMNGNNNAE
-810 ANYRASLE
+810 ANYRENLE
-818 KFAKGKSEKWKAR
+818 KFAKGKSEKWKERAR
-831 AHEEIEKSFEREK
+831 QEIEKSFAREK
-844 GQPETENS
+844 GQPETKIS
-852 GKPKK
+852 SKSKK
-857 ETNKKEETKKKKG
+857 ETGKKEKSKKNDKNKG

>member
-1 MNVTSEADK
+1 MNVTNEADK

-36 AQAFLKESYA
+36 SQAFLKESYA
-46 KDIKMERVFEK
+46 KDIKMERTFEK
-57 EGSPSWKKASAEAE
+57 EGSPNWKKASAEAE

-78 NFSNKIKHGIMNFFV
+78 NFSNKIKRGIINFFV
-93 KAGYAEEF
+93 KAGYIEEF
-101 DSEKEEP
+101 DDGKEEP
-108 ARATENKANDVKK
+108 ARQSENKNSEDPKSNAQTSEQRRKK
-121 EEKSENLKKN
+121 ETYK
-131 SQASEQN
+131 EQTN
-138 SGKSA
+138 ERQ
-143 QEEEVSEEQTAEKEK
+143 QEEQS
-158 TDKEQQETQNASE
+158 ASE
-171 KTENKTANKE
+171 KAENETADKE
-181 NDNSEETETENN
+181 S
-193 EEADEEKQNFSE
+193 DEEKDEKKQDLSE
-205 EERQKQKEKLREQAK
+205 EERQKQREKFKEQAK

-230 NEYEKSRADSETKS
+230 NEYEKTKANSETKS
-244 DFDFYMNEALI
+244 DFDFYMNEVLI

-310 PAGAKEK
+310 PAGEKEK

-351 EALRKSN
+351 KALRKSN

-380 FDGNRSDIMAAAPYV
+380 FDGNRDDIMAAAPYV
-395 NQLKKYNRD
+395 NQLKKYDRD
-404 FSTLEVAFKNTKEGA
+404 FSTLEVAFKNTREGA
-419 ERFDGIVSLLGSTE
+419 ERFDGIISLLGSTE

-453 GSEENIIATGS
+453 GSKENVIATGS
-464 ENVNID
+464 ENINID

-503 NLGEERPRLSLSNGN
+503 NLGEERPRLSLSDGN

-549 RLKGTSK
+549 RLKGLSK

-569 DKNGPEWKFEITAE
+569 DKNGPDWKFEITGE

-588 TGDAKICE
+588 TGDAKIYE

-620 QAQEEGTQGTKKA
+620 QAKEEGTQGAKKA
-633 KKQKTQKPDVQ
+633 KKQKTPKPDIQ
-644 ENDKNKKNLYN
+644 ESDKYKENL
-655 ETSEMQNMAENE
+655 
-667 AETPP
+667 
-672 QNETQIPEEYLNN
+672 ETQIPEEYLNSSN
-685 NNNYSEHTN
+685 NHSENTSE
-694 DELPPEVEEQIAQE
+694 ELPPEIEEQIVHESFQDTEEIKKKPVQTENFNEMNYGDNQE
-708 YFQNMEENNQ
+708 NQLDLQSENLENNE
-718 IQPKTQISQNQM
+718 TQ
-730 PPENIQA
+730 A
-737 NNQQNNE
+737 
-744 IENSEKEESKTQ
+744 TG
-756 NKKPEEKDYFDF
+756 YFDF
-768 LSMQDHGEE
+768 LSMQDQEE
-777 FFGIAQDSPEE
+777 NFFEIESQSPEE
-788 IEFNEL
+788 IEFEEL
-794 ANQLYT
+794 GNQLYL
-800 DEMNGNSNAE
+800 DEMNGNNNAE
-810 ANYRASLE
+810 ANYRENLE
-818 KFAKGKSEKWKAR
+818 KFAKGKSEKWKERAR
-831 AHEEIEKSFEREK
+831 QEIEKSFAREK
-844 GQPETENS
+844 GQPETKIS
-852 GKPKK
+852 SKSKK
-857 ETNKKEETKKKKG
+857 ETGKKEKSKKNDKNKG

>member
-1 MNVTSEADK
+1 VNVTNEADK

-36 AQAFLKESYA
+36 SQAFLKESYA
-46 KDIKMERVFEK
+46 KDIKMERTFEK

-78 NFSNKIKHGIMNFFV
+78 NFSNKIKRGIINFFV
-93 KAGYAEEF
+93 KAGYIEEF
-101 DSEKEEP
+101 DDGKEEP
-108 ARATENKANDVKK
+108 ARQSENKNSEDPKSNAQTSEQRRKK
-121 EEKSENLKKN
+121 ETYK
-131 SQASEQN
+131 EQTN
-138 SGKSA
+138 ERQ
-143 QEEEVSEEQTAEKEK
+143 QEEQS
-158 TDKEQQETQNASE
+158 ASE
-171 KTENKTANKE
+171 KAENETADKE
-181 NDNSEETETENN
+181 S
-193 EEADEEKQNFSE
+193 DEEKDEKKQDLSE
-205 EERQKQKEKLREQAK
+205 EERQKQREKFKEQAK

-230 NEYEKSRADSETKS
+230 NEYEKTKANSETKS
-244 DFDFYMNEALI
+244 DFDFYMNEVLI

-310 PAGAKEK
+310 PAGEKEK

-351 EALRKSN
+351 KALRKSN

-380 FDGNRSDIMAAAPYV
+380 FDGNRDDIMAAAPYV
-395 NQLKKYNRD
+395 NQLKKYDRD
-404 FSTLEVAFKNTKEGA
+404 FSTLEVAFKNTREGA
-419 ERFDGIVSLLGSTE
+419 ERFDGIISLLGSTE
-433 KTIIFAKEGNDFINK
+433 KTIIFAKEENDFINK

-453 GSEENIIATGS
+453 GSKENVIATGS
-464 ENVNID
+464 ENINID

-503 NLGEERPRLSLSNGN
+503 NLGEERPRLSLSDGN

-549 RLKGTSK
+549 RLKGLSK

-569 DKNGPEWKFEITAE
+569 DKNGPDWKFEITGE

-620 QAQEEGTQGTKKA
+620 QAKEEGTQGAKKA
-633 KKQKTQKPDVQ
+633 KKQKTPKPDIQ
-644 ENDKNKKNLYN
+644 ESDKYKENL
-655 ETSEMQNMAENE
+655 
-667 AETPP
+667 
-672 QNETQIPEEYLNN
+672 ETQIPEEYLNSSN
-685 NNNYSEHTN
+685 NHSENTSE
-694 DELPPEVEEQIAQE
+694 ELPPEIEEQIVHESFQDTEEIKKKPVQTENFNEMNYGDNQE
-708 YFQNMEENNQ
+708 NQLDLQSENLENNE
-718 IQPKTQISQNQM
+718 TQ
-730 PPENIQA
+730 A
-737 NNQQNNE
+737 
-744 IENSEKEESKTQ
+744 TG
-756 NKKPEEKDYFDF
+756 YFDF
-768 LSMQDHGEE
+768 LSMQDQEE
-777 FFGIAQDSPEE
+777 NFFEIESQSPEE
-788 IEFNEL
+788 IEFEEL
-794 ANQLYT
+794 GNQLYL
-800 DEMNGNSNAE
+800 DEMNGNNNAE
-810 ANYRASLE
+810 ANYRENLE
-818 KFAKGKSEKWKAR
+818 KFAKGKSEKWKERAR
-831 AHEEIEKSFEREK
+831 QEIEKSFAREK
-844 GQPETENS
+844 GQPETKIS
-852 GKPKK
+852 SKSKK
-857 ETNKKEETKKKKG
+857 ETGKKEKSKKNDKNKG

>member
-36 AQAFLKESYA
+36 SQAFLKESYA

-57 EGSPSWKKASAEAE
+57 ESSPSWKKASAEAE

-78 NFSNKIKHGIMNFFV
+78 NFSNKIKRGIINFFV
-93 KAGYAEEF
+93 KAGYIEEF
-101 DSEKEEP
+101 DDGKEEP
-108 ARATENKANDVKK
+108 ARQSENKN
-121 EEKSENLKKN
+121 SENPKN
-131 SQASEQN
+131 NAQTSEQSQEKETSKGQTN
-138 SGKSA
+138 KRQ
-143 QEEEVSEEQTAEKEK
+143 QEE
-158 TDKEQQETQNASE
+158 QNTSE
-171 KTENKTANKE
+171 KTENGTADKE
-181 NDNSEETETENN
+181 NNNSEETETKN
-193 EEADEEKQNFSE
+193 DEEKDEKKQDLSE
-205 EERQKQKEKLREQAK
+205 EERQKQKEKFKEQAK

-230 NEYEKSRADSETKS
+230 NEYEKTKASSETKS

-310 PAGAKEK
+310 PAGEKEK

-380 FDGNRSDIMAAAPYV
+380 FDGNRDDIMAAAPYV
-395 NQLKKYNRD
+395 NQLKKYDRD

-419 ERFDGIVSLLGSTE
+419 ERFDSIISLLGSAE

-453 GSEENIIATGS
+453 GSKENVIATGS
-464 ENVNID
+464 ENINID
-470 DIFMD
+470 DVFMD

-503 NLGEERPRLSLSNGN
+503 NLGEERPRLSLSNGS

-549 RLKGTSK
+549 RLKGLSK

-569 DKNGPEWKFEITAE
+569 DKNGPDWKFEITGE

-609 NITVNGKVIKG
+609 NITVNGKTIKG

-644 ENDKNKKNLYN
+644 ENDKSKENLYN
-655 ETSEMQNMAENE
+655 ETSEAQNMAENE
-667 AETPP
+667 AEIPP
-672 QNETQIPEEYLNN
+672 QNEVQVPEEYLNN
-685 NNNYSEHTN
+685 SNIYQENVSE
-694 DELPPEVEEQIAQE
+694 ELPPEIEEEIAKE
-708 YFQNMEENNQ
+708 HFQNMEENNQ
-718 IQPKTQISQNQM
+718 KQIKTETFNEMDYNVNQLDLQS
-730 PPENIQA
+730 ENLED
-737 NNQQNNE
+737 NE
-744 IENSEKEESKTQ
+744 TQ
-756 NKKPEEKDYFDF
+756 NKNPNEATGYFDF
-768 LSMQDHGEE
+768 LSMQDQEE
-777 FFGIAQDSPEE
+777 NFFEIEAQSPEE

-794 ANQLYT
+794 ANQLYM

-831 AHEEIEKSFEREK
+831 ARQEIEKSFAREK
-844 GQPETENS
+844 DQPETKNS
-852 GKPKK
+852 DKSKK
-857 ETNKKEETKKKKG
+857 ETVKKEKSKKNDKNKG

>member
-1 MNVTSEADK
+1 MNVTNEADK

-36 AQAFLKESYA
+36 SQAFLKESYA
-46 KDIKMERVFEK
+46 KDIKMERTFEK

-78 NFSNKIKHGIMNFFV
+78 NFSNKIKRGIINFFV
-93 KAGYAEEF
+93 KAGYIEEF
-101 DSEKEEP
+101 DDGKEEP
-108 ARATENKANDVKK
+108 ARQSENKNSEDPKSNAQTSEQRRKK
-121 EEKSENLKKN
+121 ETYK
-131 SQASEQN
+131 EQTN
-138 SGKSA
+138 ERQ
-143 QEEEVSEEQTAEKEK
+143 QEEQS
-158 TDKEQQETQNASE
+158 ASE
-171 KTENKTANKE
+171 KAENETADKE
-181 NDNSEETETENN
+181 NDNSEETETKS
-193 EEADEEKQNFSE
+193 DEEKDEKKQDLSE
-205 EERQKQKEKLREQAK
+205 EERQKRREKFKEQAK

-230 NEYEKSRADSETKS
+230 NEYEKTKANSETKS
-244 DFDFYMNEALI
+244 DFDFYMNEVLI

-310 PAGAKEK
+310 PAGEKEK

-380 FDGNRSDIMAAAPYV
+380 FDGNRDDIMAAAPYV
-395 NQLKKYNRD
+395 NQLKKYDRD
-404 FSTLEVAFKNTKEGA
+404 FSTLEVAFKNTREGA
-419 ERFDGIVSLLGSTE
+419 ERFDGIISLLGSTE
-433 KTIIFAKEGNDFINK
+433 KTIIFAKEENDFINK

-453 GSEENIIATGS
+453 GSKENVIATGS
-464 ENVNID
+464 ENINID

-503 NLGEERPRLSLSNGN
+503 NLGEERPRLSLSDGN

-549 RLKGTSK
+549 RLKGLSK

-569 DKNGPEWKFEITAE
+569 DKNGPDWKFEITGE

-620 QAQEEGTQGTKKA
+620 QAKEEGTQGAKKA
-633 KKQKTQKPDVQ
+633 KKQKTPKPDIQ
-644 ENDKNKKNLYN
+644 ESDKYKENL
-655 ETSEMQNMAENE
+655 
-667 AETPP
+667 
-672 QNETQIPEEYLNN
+672 ETQIPEEYLNSSN
-685 NNNYSEHTN
+685 NHSENTSE
-694 DELPPEVEEQIAQE
+694 ELPPEIEEQIVHESFQDTEEIKKKPVQTENFNEMNYGDNQE
-708 YFQNMEENNQ
+708 NQLDLQSENLENNE
-718 IQPKTQISQNQM
+718 TQ
-730 PPENIQA
+730 A
-737 NNQQNNE
+737 
-744 IENSEKEESKTQ
+744 TG
-756 NKKPEEKDYFDF
+756 YFDF
-768 LSMQDHGEE
+768 LSMQDQEE
-777 FFGIAQDSPEE
+777 NFFEIESQSPEE
-788 IEFNEL
+788 IEFEEL
-794 ANQLYT
+794 GNQLYL
-800 DEMNGNSNAE
+800 DEMNGNNNAE
-810 ANYRASLE
+810 ANYRENLE
-818 KFAKGKSEKWKAR
+818 KFAKGKSEKWKERAR
-831 AHEEIEKSFEREK
+831 QEIEKSFAREK
-844 GQPETENS
+844 GQPETKIS
-852 GKPKK
+852 SKSKK
-857 ETNKKEETKKKKG
+857 ETGKKEKSKKNDKNKG

>member
-1 MNVTSEADK
+1 MNVTNEADK

-36 AQAFLKESYA
+36 SQAFLKESYA
-46 KDIKMERVFEK
+46 KDIKMERTFEK

-78 NFSNKIKHGIMNFFV
+78 NFSNKIKRGIINFFV
-93 KAGYAEEF
+93 KAGYIEEF
-101 DSEKEEP
+101 DDGKEEP
-108 ARATENKANDVKK
+108 ARQSENKNSEDPKSNAQTSEQRRKK
-121 EEKSENLKKN
+121 ETYK
-131 SQASEQN
+131 EQTN
-138 SGKSA
+138 ERQ
-143 QEEEVSEEQTAEKEK
+143 QEEQS
-158 TDKEQQETQNASE
+158 ASE
-171 KTENKTANKE
+171 KAENETTDKE
-181 NDNSEETETENN
+181 NDNSEETETKS
-193 EEADEEKQNFSE
+193 DEEKDEKKQDLSE
-205 EERQKQKEKLREQAK
+205 EERQKQREKFKEQAK

-230 NEYEKSRADSETKS
+230 NEYEKTKANSETKS
-244 DFDFYMNEALI
+244 DFDFYMNEVLI

-310 PAGAKEK
+310 PAGEKEK

-351 EALRKSN
+351 KALRKSN

-380 FDGNRSDIMAAAPYV
+380 FDGNRDDIMAAAPYV
-395 NQLKKYNRD
+395 NQLKKYDRD
-404 FSTLEVAFKNTKEGA
+404 FSTLEVAFKNTREGA
-419 ERFDGIVSLLGSTE
+419 ERFDGIISLLGSTE
-433 KTIIFAKEGNDFINK
+433 KTIIFAKKGNDFINK

-453 GSEENIIATGS
+453 GSKENVIATGS
-464 ENVNID
+464 ENINID

-503 NLGEERPRLSLSNGN
+503 NLGEERPRLSLSDGN

-549 RLKGTSK
+549 RLKGLSK

-569 DKNGPEWKFEITAE
+569 DKNGPDWKFEITGE

-620 QAQEEGTQGTKKA
+620 QAKEEGTQGAKKA
-633 KKQKTQKPDVQ
+633 KKQKTPKPDIQ
-644 ENDKNKKNLYN
+644 ESDKYKENL
-655 ETSEMQNMAENE
+655 
-667 AETPP
+667 
-672 QNETQIPEEYLNN
+672 ETQIPEEYLNSSN
-685 NNNYSEHTN
+685 NHSENTSE
-694 DELPPEVEEQIAQE
+694 ELPPEIEEQIVHESFQDTEEIKKKPVQTENFNEMNYGDNQE
-708 YFQNMEENNQ
+708 NQLDLQSENLENNE
-718 IQPKTQISQNQM
+718 TQ
-730 PPENIQA
+730 A
-737 NNQQNNE
+737 
-744 IENSEKEESKTQ
+744 TG
-756 NKKPEEKDYFDF
+756 YFDF
-768 LSMQDHGEE
+768 LSMQDQEE
-777 FFGIAQDSPEE
+777 NFFEIESQSPEE
-788 IEFNEL
+788 IEFEEL
-794 ANQLYT
+794 GNQLYL
-800 DEMNGNSNAE
+800 DEMNGNNNAE
-810 ANYRASLE
+810 ANYRENLE
-818 KFAKGKSEKWKAR
+818 KFAKGKSEKWKERAR
-831 AHEEIEKSFEREK
+831 QEIEKSFAREK
-844 GQPETENS
+844 GQPETKIS
-852 GKPKK
+852 SKSKK
-857 ETNKKEETKKKKG
+857 ETGKKEKSKKNDKNKG

>member
-10 YMVQKILEKIPE
+10 YMVQKILEQLPE

-36 AQAFLKESYA
+36 SQAFLKESYA

-78 NFSNKIKHGIMNFFV
+78 NFSNKIKRGIMNFFV

-108 ARATENKANDVKK
+108 ARTTENKASNTKEMENSEHLKNDSQTSEQSEKK
-121 EEKSENLKKN
+121 EEVFN
-131 SQASEQN
+131 
-138 SGKSA
+138 
-143 QEEEVSEEQTAEKEK
+143 EQTSEKEN
-158 TDKEQQETQNASE
+158 QETQNTSE
-171 KTENKTANKE
+171 TVENGTDDKE
-181 NDNSEETETENN
+181 KNNSEETEAKN
-193 EEADEEKQNFSE
+193 DEETDKKKQDLSE

-310 PAGAKEK
+310 PAGEREK

-380 FDGNRSDIMAAAPYV
+380 FDGNRDDIMAAAPYV
-395 NQLKKYNRD
+395 NQLKKYDRD

-419 ERFDGIVSLLGSTE
+419 ERFDSIISLLGSTE

-453 GSEENIIATGS
+453 GSKENVIATGS
-464 ENVNID
+464 ENINID

-503 NLGEERPRLSLSNGN
+503 NLGEERPRLSLSNGS

-549 RLKGTSK
+549 RLKGMSK

-569 DKNGPEWKFEITAE
+569 DKNGPEWKFEITDE

-620 QAQEEGTQGTKKA
+620 QAQDEGTQGAKKS
-633 KKQKTQKPDVQ
+633 KKQKTQKTDTQ
-644 ENDKNKKNLYN
+644 KHDKNKENLYN

-667 AETPP
+667 VETSH

-685 NNNYSEHTN
+685 NNNSEYVA
-694 DELPPEVEEQIAQE
+694 DELPPEIEEQIAQE
-708 YFQNMEENNQ
+708 YFQNMEENKQ
-718 IQPKTQISQNQM
+718 IQPETQISQNQI
-730 PPENIQA
+730 PPENIQT
-737 NNQQNNE
+737 NNQLNNE
-744 IENSEKEESKTQ
+744 SENSEKEENKVQ
-756 NKKPEEKDYFDF
+756 DKKPEQKDYFDF
-768 LSMQDHGEE
+768 LSMQDQGEE

-831 AHEEIEKSFEREK
+831 AHEEIEKSFEREN
-844 GQPETENS
+844 GQTETKNS
-852 GKPKK
+852 GKSKK
-857 ETNKKEETKKKKG
+857 ETDKKEETKKKKG

>member
-10 YMVQKILEKIPE
+10 YMVQKILEQIPE

-36 AQAFLKESYA
+36 SQAFLKESYA
-46 KDIKMERVFEK
+46 KDIKMERSFEK
-57 EGSPSWKKASAEAE
+57 EGSPTWKKASAEAE

-78 NFSNKIKHGIMNFFV
+78 NFSNKIKRGIINFFV
-93 KAGYAEEF
+93 KAGYIEEF
-101 DSEKEEP
+101 DDGKEEP
-108 ARATENKANDVKK
+108 ARQSENKNSEDPKNNAQPSEEKQKK
-121 EEKSENLKKN
+121 EN
-131 SQASEQN
+131 SKEQTN
-138 SGKSA
+138 ERQ
-143 QEEEVSEEQTAEKEK
+143 QEEQS
-158 TDKEQQETQNASE
+158 ASE
-171 KTENKTANKE
+171 KTENGTADKE
-181 NDNSEETETENN
+181 NDNSEETEAKSN
-193 EEADEEKQNFSE
+193 EEKDEKKQDLSE
-205 EERQKQKEKLREQAK
+205 EERQKQKEKFREQAK

-230 NEYEKSRADSETKS
+230 NEYEKTKASSETKS
-244 DFDFYMNEALI
+244 DFDFYMNEVLI

-310 PAGAKEK
+310 PAGEREK
-317 AEALK
+317 AQALK

-380 FDGNRSDIMAAAPYV
+380 FDGNRDDIMAAAPYV
-395 NQLKKYNRD
+395 NQLKKYDRD
-404 FSTLEVAFKNTKEGA
+404 FSTLEVAFKNTREGA
-419 ERFDGIVSLLGSTE
+419 ERFDGIISLLGSAE

-453 GSEENIIATGS
+453 GSKENVIATGS
-464 ENVNID
+464 ENINID

-503 NLGEERPRLSLSNGN
+503 NLGEERPRLSLSDGN

-541 NALNLPND
+541 NALNFPND
-549 RLKGTSK
+549 RLKGLSK

-569 DKNGPEWKFEITAE
+569 DKNGPDWKFEITGE

-620 QAQEEGTQGTKKA
+620 QAKEEGTQGAKKA
-633 KKQKTQKPDVQ
+633 KKQKTPKPDIQ
-644 ENDKNKKNLYN
+644 ESDKYKENL
-655 ETSEMQNMAENE
+655 
-667 AETPP
+667 
-672 QNETQIPEEYLNN
+672 ETQIPEEYLNSSN
-685 NNNYSEHTN
+685 NHSENTSE
-694 DELPPEVEEQIAQE
+694 ELPPEIEEQIVHESFQDTEEIKKKPVQTENFNEMNYGDNQE
-708 YFQNMEENNQ
+708 NQLDLQSENLENNE
-718 IQPKTQISQNQM
+718 TQ
-730 PPENIQA
+730 A
-737 NNQQNNE
+737 
-744 IENSEKEESKTQ
+744 TG
-756 NKKPEEKDYFDF
+756 YFDF
-768 LSMQDHGEE
+768 LSMQDQEE
-777 FFGIAQDSPEE
+777 NFFEIESQSPEE
-788 IEFNEL
+788 IEFEEL
-794 ANQLYT
+794 GNQLYL
-800 DEMNGNSNAE
+800 DEMNGNNNAE
-810 ANYRASLE
+810 ANYRENLE
-818 KFAKGKSEKWKAR
+818 KFAKGKSEKWKERAR
-831 AHEEIEKSFEREK
+831 QEIEKSFAREK
-844 GQPETENS
+844 GQPETKIS
-852 GKPKK
+852 SKSKK
-857 ETNKKEETKKKKG
+857 ETGKKEKSKKNDKNKG

>member
-10 YMVQKILEKIPE
+10 YMVQKILEQIPE

-36 AQAFLKESYA
+36 SQAFLKESYA
-46 KDIKMERVFEK
+46 KDIKMERAFEK

-78 NFSNKIKHGIMNFFV
+78 NFSNKIKRGIINFFV
-93 KAGYAEEF
+93 KAGYIEEF
-101 DSEKEEP
+101 DDGKEEP
-108 ARATENKANDVKK
+108 ARQSENKNSEDPKNNAQPSEERQKK
-121 EEKSENLKKN
+121 EN
-131 SQASEQN
+131 SKEQTN
-138 SGKSA
+138 ERQ
-143 QEEEVSEEQTAEKEK
+143 QEEQS
-158 TDKEQQETQNASE
+158 ASE
-171 KTENKTANKE
+171 KTENGTADKE
-181 NDNSEETETENN
+181 NDNSEETE
-193 EEADEEKQNFSE
+193 AKSDEEKDQKKQDLSE
-205 EERQKQKEKLREQAK
+205 EERQKQKEKFREQAK

-230 NEYEKSRADSETKS
+230 NEYEKTKASSETKS
-244 DFDFYMNEALI
+244 DFDFYMNEVLI

-310 PAGAKEK
+310 PAGEKEK

-380 FDGNRSDIMAAAPYV
+380 FDGNRDDIMAAAPYV
-395 NQLKKYNRD
+395 NQLKKYDRD
-404 FSTLEVAFKNTKEGA
+404 FSTLEVAFKNTREGA
-419 ERFDGIVSLLGSTE
+419 ERFDGIISLLGSTE

-453 GSEENIIATGS
+453 GSKENVIATGS
-464 ENVNID
+464 ENINID

-483 YELKEIRDVTA
+483 YEIKEIRDVTA

-503 NLGEERPRLSLSNGN
+503 NLGEERPRLSLSDGN

-549 RLKGTSK
+549 RLKGLSK

-569 DKNGPEWKFEITAE
+569 DKNGPDWKFEITGE

-620 QAQEEGTQGTKKA
+620 QAKEEGTQGAKKA
-633 KKQKTQKPDVQ
+633 KKQKTPKPDIQ
-644 ENDKNKKNLYN
+644 ESDKYKENL
-655 ETSEMQNMAENE
+655 
-667 AETPP
+667 
-672 QNETQIPEEYLNN
+672 ETQIPEEYLNSSN
-685 NNNYSEHTN
+685 NHSENTSE
-694 DELPPEVEEQIAQE
+694 ELPPEIEEQIVHESFQDTEEIKKKPVQTENFNEMNYGDNQE
-708 YFQNMEENNQ
+708 NQLDLQSENLENNE
-718 IQPKTQISQNQM
+718 TQ
-730 PPENIQA
+730 A
-737 NNQQNNE
+737 
-744 IENSEKEESKTQ
+744 TG
-756 NKKPEEKDYFDF
+756 YFDF
-768 LSMQDHGEE
+768 LSMQDQEE
-777 FFGIAQDSPEE
+777 NFFEIESQSPEE
-788 IEFNEL
+788 IEFEEL
-794 ANQLYT
+794 GNQLYL
-800 DEMNGNSNAE
+800 DEMNGNNNAE
-810 ANYRASLE
+810 TNYRENLE
-818 KFAKGKSEKWKAR
+818 KFAKGKSEKWKERAR
-831 AHEEIEKSFEREK
+831 QEIEKSFAREK
-844 GQPETENS
+844 GQPETKIS
-852 GKPKK
+852 SKSKK
-857 ETNKKEETKKKKG
+857 ETGKKEKSKKNDKNKG

>member
-1 MNVTSEADK
+1 VNVTNEADK

-36 AQAFLKESYA
+36 SQAFLKESYA
-46 KDIKMERVFEK
+46 KDIKMERTFEK

-78 NFSNKIKHGIMNFFV
+78 NFSNKIKRGIINFFV
-93 KAGYAEEF
+93 KAGYIEEF
-101 DSEKEEP
+101 DDGKEEP
-108 ARATENKANDVKK
+108 ARQSENKNSEDPKSNAQTSEQRRKK
-121 EEKSENLKKN
+121 ETYK
-131 SQASEQN
+131 EQTN
-138 SGKSA
+138 ERQ
-143 QEEEVSEEQTAEKEK
+143 QEEQS
-158 TDKEQQETQNASE
+158 ASE
-171 KTENKTANKE
+171 KAENETADKE
-181 NDNSEETETENN
+181 NDNSEETETKS
-193 EEADEEKQNFSE
+193 DEEKDEKKQDLSE
-205 EERQKQKEKLREQAK
+205 EERQKQREKFKEQAK

-230 NEYEKSRADSETKS
+230 NEYEKTKANSETKS
-244 DFDFYMNEALI
+244 DFDFYMNEVLI

-310 PAGAKEK
+310 PAGEKEK

-380 FDGNRSDIMAAAPYV
+380 FDGNRDDIMAAAPYV
-395 NQLKKYNRD
+395 NQLKKYDRD
-404 FSTLEVAFKNTKEGA
+404 FSTLEVAFKNTREGA
-419 ERFDGIVSLLGSTE
+419 ERFDGIISLLGSTE
-433 KTIIFAKEGNDFINK
+433 KTIIFAKEENDFINK

-453 GSEENIIATGS
+453 GSKENVIATGS
-464 ENVNID
+464 ENINID

-503 NLGEERPRLSLSNGN
+503 NLGEERPRLSLSDGN

-549 RLKGTSK
+549 RLKGLSK

-569 DKNGPEWKFEITAE
+569 DKNGPDWKFEITGE

-620 QAQEEGTQGTKKA
+620 QAKEEGTQGAKKA
-633 KKQKTQKPDVQ
+633 KKQKTPKPDIQ
-644 ENDKNKKNLYN
+644 ESDKYKENL
-655 ETSEMQNMAENE
+655 
-667 AETPP
+667 
-672 QNETQIPEEYLNN
+672 ETQIPEEYLNSSN
-685 NNNYSEHTN
+685 NHSENTSE
-694 DELPPEVEEQIAQE
+694 ELPPEIEEQIVHESFQDTEEIKKKPVQTENFNEMNYGDNQE
-708 YFQNMEENNQ
+708 NQLDLQSENLENNE
-718 IQPKTQISQNQM
+718 TQ
-730 PPENIQA
+730 A
-737 NNQQNNE
+737 
-744 IENSEKEESKTQ
+744 TG
-756 NKKPEEKDYFDF
+756 YFDF
-768 LSMQDHGEE
+768 LSMQDQEE
-777 FFGIAQDSPEE
+777 NFFEIESQSPEE
-788 IEFNEL
+788 IEFEEL
-794 ANQLYT
+794 GNQLYL
-800 DEMNGNSNAE
+800 DEMNGNNNAE
-810 ANYRASLE
+810 TNYRENLE
-818 KFAKGKSEKWKAR
+818 KFAKGKSEKWKERAR
-831 AHEEIEKSFEREK
+831 QEIEKSFAREK
-844 GQPETENS
+844 GQPETKIS
-852 GKPKK
+852 SKSKK
-857 ETNKKEETKKKKG
+857 ETGKKEKSKKNDKNKG

>member
-10 YMVQKILEKIPE
+10 YMVQKILEQIPE

-36 AQAFLKESYA
+36 SQAFLKESYA
-46 KDIKMERVFEK
+46 KDIKMERTFEK

-78 NFSNKIKHGIMNFFV
+78 NFSNKIKRGIINFFV
-93 KAGYAEEF
+93 KAGYIEEF
-101 DSEKEEP
+101 DDGKEEP
-108 ARATENKANDVKK
+108 ARQSENKNSEDPKNNAQTSEESQKK
-121 EEKSENLKKN
+121 ETSKE
-131 SQASEQN
+131 QANERQ
-138 SGKSA
+138 
-143 QEEEVSEEQTAEKEK
+143 QEE
-158 TDKEQQETQNASE
+158 QNASE
-171 KTENKTANKE
+171 KTENGTATKE
-181 NDNSEETETENN
+181 NDNSEETE
-193 EEADEEKQNFSE
+193 AKSDEEKDEKERDLSE
-205 EERQKQKEKLREQAK
+205 EERQKQKEKFREQAK

-230 NEYEKSRADSETKS
+230 NEYEKTKANSETKS
-244 DFDFYMNEALI
+244 DFDFYMNETLI

-269 RRIEP
+269 KRIEP

-310 PAGAKEK
+310 PAGEKEK

-380 FDGNRSDIMAAAPYV
+380 FDGNRDDIMAAAPYV
-395 NQLKKYNRD
+395 NQLKKYDRD

-419 ERFDGIVSLLGSTE
+419 ERFDGIISLLGSTE

-453 GSEENIIATGS
+453 GSKENVIATGS
-464 ENVNID
+464 ENINID

-549 RLKGTSK
+549 RLKGLSK

-569 DKNGPEWKFEITAE
+569 DKNGPDWKFEITGE

-620 QAQEEGTQGTKKA
+620 QAQEEGTQGAKKT
-633 KKQKTQKPDVQ
+633 KKQKVQKPDVQ
-644 ENDKNKKNLYN
+644 ENDKTKENLYN
-655 ETSEMQNMAENE
+655 EASEVQNMTENE
-667 AETPP
+667 IETSS
-672 QNETQIPEEYLNN
+672 QNETQIPEEYLNSS
-685 NNNYSEHTN
+685 NNYSENTSE
-694 DELPPEVEEQIAQE
+694 ELPPEIEKQIVHESFQDTEKNKKKQMQTEMDYGDNQE
-708 YFQNMEENNQ
+708 NQLDLQSENLENNE
-718 IQPKTQISQNQM
+718 TQ
-730 PPENIQA
+730 A
-737 NNQQNNE
+737 
-744 IENSEKEESKTQ
+744 TG
-756 NKKPEEKDYFDF
+756 YFDF
-768 LSMQDHGEE
+768 LSMQDQNEE
-777 FFGIAQDSPEE
+777 ENFFEIEAQSPEE
-788 IEFNEL
+788 IEFEEL
-794 ANQLYT
+794 GNQLYL
-800 DEMNGNSNAE
+800 DEMNGNNNAE
-810 ANYRASLE
+810 ANYRENLE

-831 AHEEIEKSFEREK
+831 ARQEIEKSFAREK
-844 GQPETENS
+844 GQPETKNS
-852 GKPKK
+852 GKSKK
-857 ETNKKEETKKKKG
+857 ETGKKEKSKKSDKNKG